1 MLKEYLESIKDLTP
15 ESNELTH
22 RTFLQILLISLKDD
36 FNTEFKIEHEPKKDK
51 QGGQPD
57 FRVSYQGLNIG
68 YIENKRVGTD
78 LIQLLKSDQIL
89 KYLELNPNLM
99 LTDYLNFVWVGKD
112 ENNAP
117 LIKKEISVS
126 SLDELSKP
134 LKPNPQT
141 ECDLVELF
149 KSFFNYEAAPITN
162 AKDFATHLSAPT
174 KYLKDA
180 LIQYQEKAQVSSIF
194 NNFKEYLYEE
204 LSFEDFS
211 DALAQ
216 TLTYSLFL
224 AKLNHPFEKINL
236 DNVRSSIPENFAV
249 IREMADFLKKLDA
262 IKEIQWLLD
271 EILSLINHVNMDS
284 IIKDLNDDKDPYL
297 HFYETFLSAYD
308 PKLREKKGVYYTPD
322 SVVKFIINAL
332 DSLLK
337 THFKDAPL
345 GLKSA
350 LDNEN
355 IKLLDFATGT
365 GTFLLEAFRKA
376 LETRKTSDG
385 GTSTK
390 EDKYQNLLK
399 QFYGFEYL
407 IAPYAIAH
415 LNLSQAF
422 KEEFKK
428 PLKENDALQII
439 LTNTLIQPSEIA
451 ADRGLQPIFEKEL
464 KSAQEIK
471 KDEKILIITGNPPYS
486 GASSNEGL
494 FEWEVRATYGIEP
507 EFQTIEIERNVKLTD
522 KIKKLLKNIQT
533 QNEGDK
539 SVKNTN
545 KDALKNLKKLH
556 SKYKLQKEKNPK
568 WLLDDYVKFM
578 RFAQNKIES
587 LGHGLF
593 GFISNNAFLDNPTF
607 RGLRRSLL
615 ECYDELYILNL
626 HGNARKKEETP
637 QGAKDENV
645 FNIMQGVSINLFVKK
660 AQATK
665 QKILQKI
672 YYYDV
677 YGERAEK
684 YDFLAQNDLNSIE
697 WLELAPREPF
707 YLLIP
712 QKTSLLDEYEQG
724 FSVQDMF
731 QVGSTGICSQRDH
744 VVFHKDKE
752 SLLKLLK
759 DFSTLE
765 PSELRRIYNIK
776 KDGRDWRLEYAIK
789 DVKANANN
797 LEEYIVSCQYR
808 PFDFYYTYYTGK
820 SKSFIAYPR
829 GEVFKHM
836 LPPPTNPKTP
846 NQTCKNVALNI
857 ARQSK
862 MHGEWRYVMAH
873 KELVDINL
881 IASAGSMG
889 VGYNYPICQFNN
901 PNYTENFTPEF
912 RSFIDKHYNH
922 SFEPLEVLGYI
933 YALLYSPNY
942 RKRYEEF
949 LKADYPKIL
958 FTNNKDLFRV
968 LSLLGIELIGLH
980 VLNQESLNHS
990 FEKLKDAT
998 IGGSYYKEAHERNPI
1013 IKKPSYNEPEQRLYI
1028 NHSAYFRGVSE
1039 EIYNYMIGGYGVLD
1053 KYLKSHKNESC
1064 NFDHVSN
1071 IIKVIARTIE
1081 IQKTLGFL
1089 TSDLPHLKG
1098 NDSQALMQEILQ
1110 NPPPPPHL
1118 IPISPLSYRAKPKP
1132 SEILTLMP
1140 HSSAKKQAITISIA
1154 EAEVQPSLYSVLP
1167 NLALICDRGSKVS
1180 PISNVFVTNMLCDL
1194 HVNGSGSYA
1203 FLLYRLE

>member
-15 ESNELTH
+15 EKNELTH
-22 RTFLQILLISLKDD
+22 RTFLQILLKGLKDN
-36 FNTEFKIEHEPKKDK
+36 FNKEFKIEHEPNRDK

-78 LIQLLKSDQIL
+78 LRKIVESEKSDQIL

-99 LTDYLNFVWVGKD
+99 LTDYLNFMWVGKD

-117 LIKKEISVS
+117 LIKKEISIA

-141 ECDLVELF
+141 ECDLIEF
-149 KSFFNYEAAPITN
+149 FRGFFNYEAAPITN

-174 KYLKDA
+174 KYLKGA
-180 LIQYQEKAQVSSIF
+180 LIQYQKDMQVSSIF

-236 DNVRSSIPENFAV
+236 DNVRSSIPKNFAV

-262 IKEIQWLLD
+262 IKEIQWLLN
-271 EILSLINHVNMDS
+271 EILSLINHVDMDS
-284 IIKDLNDDKDPYL
+284 ILKDLNDDKDPYL

-376 LETRKTSDG
+376 LEVRKTSDG

-451 ADRGLQPIFEKEL
+451 AHRGLQPIFEKEL

-494 FEWEVRATYGIEP
+494 FEWEVKATYGIEP
-507 EFQTIEIERNVKLTD
+507 EFQTIEIEKKVKLTD
-522 KIKKLLKNIQT
+522 KIQTLLKNIQT
-533 QNEGDK
+533 QKESGSKNAPK
-539 SVKNTN
+539 SGS
-545 KDALKNLKKLH
+545 KDALKNLKQLH

-578 RFAQNKIES
+578 RFAQNKIKS

-660 AQATK
+660 TQAIK
-665 QKILQKI
+665 QKI

-677 YGERAEK
+677 YGQRAEK
-684 YDFLAQNDLNSIE
+684 YAFLAQNDLNSIE
-697 WLELAPREPF
+697 WLEIAPRGPS

-712 QKTSLLDEYEQG
+712 QKTPLLEEYEQG
-724 FSVQDMF
+724 FSVQEMF
-731 QVGSTGICSQRDH
+731 QVGGTGICSKKDH

-765 PSELRRIYNIK
+765 PSELRRKY
-776 KDGRDWRLEYAIK
+776 DIK
-789 DVKANANN
+789 DAEGWKLGKAIENVKKNQHE
-797 LEEYIVSCQYR
+797 LEKYIVSCQYR
-808 PFDFYYTYYTGK
+808 PFDYRWTYYTDK
-820 SKSFIAYPR
+820 SCGFLARPVYD
-829 GEVFKHM
+829 VFKHM
-836 LPPPTNPKTP
+836 LPPPP
-846 NQTCKNVALNI
+846 N
-857 ARQSK
+857 
-862 MHGEWRYVMAH
+862 
-873 KELVDINL
+873 
-881 IASAGSMG
+881 
-889 VGYNYPICQFNN
+889 
-901 PNYTENFTPEF
+901 
-912 RSFIDKHYNH
+912 
-922 SFEPLEVLGYI
+922 
-933 YALLYSPNY
+933 
-942 RKRYEEF
+942 
-949 LKADYPKIL
+949 
-958 FTNNKDLFRV
+958 
-968 LSLLGIELIGLH
+968 
-980 VLNQESLNHS
+980 
-990 FEKLKDAT
+990 
-998 IGGSYYKEAHERNPI
+998 
-1013 IKKPSYNEPEQRLYI
+1013 KP
-1028 NHSAYFRGVSE
+1028 
-1039 EIYNYMIGGYGVLD
+1039 
-1053 KYLKSHKNESC
+1053 
-1064 NFDHVSN
+1064 
-1071 IIKVIARTIE
+1071 
-1081 IQKTLGFL
+1081 
-1089 TSDLPHLKG
+1089 
-1098 NDSQALMQEILQ
+1098 
-1110 NPPPPPHL
+1110 
-1118 IPISPLSYRAKPKP
+1118 
-1132 SEILTLMP
+1132 
-1140 HSSAKKQAITISIA
+1140 
-1154 EAEVQPSLYSVLP
+1154 
-1167 NLALICDRGSKVS
+1167 
-1180 PISNVFVTNMLCDL
+1180 
-1194 HVNGSGSYA
+1194 
-1203 FLLYRLE
+1203 

>member
-15 ESNELTH
+15 EKNELTH
-22 RTFLQILLISLKDD
+22 RLFLHNLLDSLKDH
-36 FNTEFKIEHEPKKDK
+36 FNKEFKIEHEPKRDK

-57 FRVSYQGLNIG
+57 FRVSHQGLNIG
-68 YIENKRVGTD
+68 YIENKRVGTN
-78 LIQLLKSDQIL
+78 LSQLLKSDQVL

-99 LTDYLNFVWVGKD
+99 LTDYLNFMWVGKD
-112 ENNAP
+112 EENKP
-117 LIKKEISVS
+117 LIKREISIAS
-126 SLDELSKP
+126 FDELSKP

-141 ECDLVELF
+141 ERDLIGFF
-149 KSFFNYEAAPITN
+149 KGFFNYEAAPITN
-162 AKDFATHLSAPT
+162 AKDFATHLSTPT

-180 LIQYQEKAQVSSIF
+180 LIQYQKDMQVSSIF

-211 DALAQ
+211 DAFAQ
-216 TLTYSLFL
+216 TLTYSLFI

-236 DNVRSSIPENFAV
+236 DNVRSSIPKNFAV

-262 IKEIQWLLD
+262 IKEIQWLLN
-271 EILSLINHVNMDS
+271 EILSLINHVDMDS

-376 LETRKTSDG
+376 LEVRKTSDG

-428 PLKENDALQII
+428 PLKENDALKII
-439 LTNTLIQPSEIA
+439 LTNTLIQPSEIIA
-451 ADRGLQPIFEKEL
+451 CRGLNPIFEKEL
-464 KSAQEIK
+464 SNAQKIK
-471 KDEKILIITGNPPYS
+471 KNENILIITGNPPYS
-486 GASSNEGL
+486 GASENKGL
-494 FEWEVRATYGIEP
+494 FEWEVKATYGIEP
-507 EFQTIEIERNVKLTD
+507 EFQTIEIEKNVKLTD

-533 QNEGDK
+533 QKEGDK

-545 KDALKNLKKLH
+545 KNALKNLKQLH

-665 QKILQKI
+665 QKIH
-672 YYYDV
+672 YYDV
-677 YGERAEK
+677 YGQRAEK
-684 YDFLAQNDLNSIE
+684 YAFLAQNDLNSIE
-697 WLELAPREPF
+697 WLEIAPRAPF

-712 QKTSLLDEYEQG
+712 QKTPLLEEYEQG
-724 FSVQDMF
+724 FSVQEMF
-731 QVGSTGICSQRDH
+731 KISSVGIVTG
-744 VVFHKDKE
+744 KDRIFIANNTE
-752 SLLKLLK
+752 SLKEQVLKYCNEFNEQCVK
-759 DFSTLE
+759 D
-765 PSELRRIYNIK
+765 IH
-776 KDGRDWRLEYAIK
+776 
-789 DVKANANN
+789 
-797 LEEYIVSCQYR
+797 YR
-808 PFDFYYTYYTGK
+808 PFDIRKVYYDTKKLERARENT
-820 SKSFIAYPR
+820 
-829 GEVFKHM
+829 FKHM
-836 LPPPTNPKTP
+836 LPPPPTNPKTP
-846 NQTCKNVALNI
+846 NQTRKNVALI
-857 ARQSK
+857 TSRRFCQSQK
-862 MHGEWRYVMAH
+862 
-873 KELVDINL
+873 
-881 IASAGSMG
+881 SG
-889 VGYNYPICQFNN
+889 VGFVSNKISDLRTWTCPGMEGGDYVNPLYHN

-912 RSFIDKHYNH
+912 RSFIDKHYSH
-922 SFEPLEVLGYI
+922 HFEPLEVLGYI

-942 RKRYEEF
+942 RKRYEDF

-958 FTNNKDLFRV
+958 FTNNKDLFRA

-980 VLNQESLNHS
+980 VLNKESLNYS

-998 IGGSYYKEAHERNPI
+998 IGESYYKEEHNPI
-1013 IKKPSYNEPEQRLYI
+1013 IKKPSHNKPEQRLYI

-1039 EIYNYMIGGYGVLD
+1039 GIYHYMIGGYVVLE
-1053 KYLKSHKNESC
+1053 KYLKSHKNEPC
-1064 NFDHVSN
+1064 DFDHVSN
-1071 IIKVIARTIE
+1071 IIKVIACTIE

-1118 IPISPLSYRAKPKP
+1118 IPISPLSYRTKPKP

-1140 HSSAKKQAITISIA
+1140 HSSAKKRATTTSTA
-1154 EAEVQPSLYSVLP
+1154 EAEVQPSPYSVLP

-1180 PISNVFVTNMLCDL
+1180 PISNVFVTGMLCDL

-1203 FLLYRLE
+1203 FLLYRLGSK

>member
-1 MLKEYLESIKDLTP
+1 MLKEYLESIKDLTT
-15 ESNELTH
+15 EKNELTH
-22 RTFLQILLISLKDD
+22 RPSLHNLLNRLKDH
-36 FNTEFKIEHEPKKDK
+36 FNKEFKIEHEPKKE
-51 QGGQPD
+51 QGSQPD
-57 FRVSYQGLNIG
+57 FRVSFQGLNIG
-68 YIENKRVGTD
+68 YIENKRVGAN
-78 LIQLLKSDQIL
+78 LRELLKSDQIL

-112 ENNAP
+112 ENNEP
-117 LIKKEISVS
+117 LIKKEISVA

-141 ECDLVELF
+141 ERDLIGFF
-149 KSFFNYEAAPITN
+149 KGFFNYEAAPITN

-180 LIQYQEKAQVSSIF
+180 LITYQKDEQVSSIF
-194 NNFKEYLYEE
+194 KNFKEYLYEE

-211 DALAQ
+211 DAFAQ

-236 DNVRSSIPENFAV
+236 DNVRSSIPKNFAV

-262 IKEIQWLLD
+262 IQEIQWLLN
-271 EILSLINHVNMDS
+271 EILSLINQVDMDS
-284 IIKDLNDDKDPYL
+284 ILKDLNDDKDPYL

-385 GTSTK
+385 GISTK

-494 FEWEVRATYGIEP
+494 FEWEVKATYGIEP
-507 EFQTIEIERNVKLTD
+507 EFQTIEIEKKVKLTD

-533 QNEGDK
+533 QKEGDK

-545 KDALKNLKKLH
+545 KNALKNLKQLH
-556 SKYKLQKEKNPK
+556 SKYKLQNEKNPK

-607 RGLRRSLL
+607 RGLRCSLL

-626 HGNARKKEETP
+626 HGNARKKEKTP

-665 QKILQKI
+665 KI

-684 YDFLAQNDLNSIE
+684 YAFLAQNDLNSIE

-712 QKTSLLDEYEQG
+712 QKTPLLDEYEQG

-731 QVGSTGICSQRDH
+731 QISSVGIATG
-744 VVFHKDKE
+744 KDRIFIANNTE
-752 SLLKLLK
+752 SLKEQVLKYCNE
-759 DFSTLE
+759 FNE
-765 PSELRRIYNIK
+765 QC
-776 KDGRDWRLEYAIK
+776 IK
-789 DVKANANN
+789 D
-797 LEEYIVSCQYR
+797 IHYR
-808 PFDFYYTYYTGK
+808 PFDIRKVYYDTKKLERARENT
-820 SKSFIAYPR
+820 
-829 GEVFKHM
+829 FKHM
-836 LPPPTNPKTP
+836 LPPQQNPKTP
-846 NQTCKNVALNI
+846 NQTRKNVALI
-857 ARQSK
+857 TSRRFCQSQK
-862 MHGEWRYVMAH
+862 
-873 KELVDINL
+873 
-881 IASAGSMG
+881 SG
-889 VGYNYPICQFNN
+889 VGFVSNKISDLRTWTCPGMEGGDYVNPLYHN

-922 SFEPLEVLGYI
+922 SFEPLEILGYI

-942 RKRYEEF
+942 RKRYEDF

-980 VLNQESLNHS
+980 VLNEESLNYS

-998 IGGSYYKEAHERNPI
+998 IGESGYKEAHERNHI
-1013 IKKPSYNEPEQRLYI
+1013 ISKPSHNEQRLYI
-1028 NHSAYFRGVSE
+1028 NHSAYFSGVSQ
-1039 EIYNYMIGGYGVLD
+1039 EIYDYRIGGYCVLD
-1053 KYLKSHKNESC
+1053 KYLKNHKNEPC
-1064 NFDHVSN
+1064 DFDHVSN

-1098 NDSQALMQEILQ
+1098 NDSKALMQEILQ
-1110 NPPPPPHL
+1110 NPPPPHL
-1118 IPISPLSYRAKPKP
+1118 IPIPPLSYRAKPKP

-1140 HSSAKKQAITISIA
+1140 HSSAKKRATTISIA
-1154 EAEVQPSLYSVLP
+1154 EAGEQLSPYSVSP
-1167 NLALICDRGSKVS
+1167 NLALICDRDSKVS
-1180 PISNVFVTNMLCDL
+1180 PISNLFVTNMLCHL

-1203 FLLYRLE
+1203 FLLYRLT

>member
-1 MLKEYLESIKDLTP
+1 MLKEYLESIKDITLQ
-15 ESNELTH
+15 SNEPTH
-22 RTFLQILLISLKDD
+22 RPFLYNLLNRLKNH
-36 FNTEFKIEHEPKKDK
+36 FNKEFKIEHEPERK
-51 QGGQPD
+51 QGSQPD
-57 FRVSYQGLNIG
+57 FRISHQGLNIG
-68 YIENKRVGTD
+68 YIENKRVGTN
-78 LIQLLKSDQIL
+78 LNQLLKSDQIL

-99 LTDYLNFVWVGKD
+99 LTNYLNFVWVGKD
-112 ENNAP
+112 ENNEP
-117 LIKKEISVS
+117 LIKRKISVA
-126 SLDELSKP
+126 SLDELSKS
-134 LKPNPQT
+134 LKPKPQT
-141 ECDLVELF
+141 ERDLIEF
-149 KSFFNYEAAPITN
+149 FRGFFNHEAAPITN
-162 AKDFATHLSAPT
+162 AKDFATHLSPRT

-180 LIQYQEKAQVSSIF
+180 LITYQKDDQVSSIF
-194 NNFKEYLYEE
+194 KNFKEYLYEE

-211 DALAQ
+211 DAFAQ

-236 DNVRSSIPENFAV
+236 DNVRSSIPKNFAV
-249 IREMADFLKKLDA
+249 IREMADFLKKLDE
-262 IKEIQWLLD
+262 IKEIQWLLN
-271 EILSLINHVNMDS
+271 EILSLINHVDMDS

-337 THFKDAPL
+337 TRFKDAPL

-350 LDNEN
+350 LDNES

-365 GTFLLEAFRKA
+365 GTFLLEAFRKV

-385 GTSTK
+385 GISTK

-451 ADRGLQPIFEKEL
+451 AYRGLQPIFEKEL
-464 KSAQEIK
+464 LNAQEIK

-494 FEWEVRATYGIEP
+494 FEWEVKATYGIEP
-507 EFQTIEIERNVKLTD
+507 EFQTIEIEKNIKLTD
-522 KIKKLLKNIQT
+522 KIQTLLKNIQK
-533 QNEGDK
+533 QKESG
-539 SVKNTN
+539 SKN
-545 KDALKNLKKLH
+545 ALKELKNLH

-578 RFAQNKIES
+578 RFAQNKIKS

-626 HGNARKKEETP
+626 HGNTRKKEKTP

-672 YYYDV
+672 YYCDV

-684 YDFLAQNDLNSIE
+684 YAFLAQNDLNSIE

-712 QKTSLLDEYEQG
+712 QETPLLDEYEQG
-724 FSVQDMF
+724 FSVQEMF
-731 QVGSTGICSQRDH
+731 QISSVGIVTGRDH

-752 SLLKLLK
+752 SLLELLK

-765 PSELRRIYNIK
+765 PNELRRKYDIG
-776 KDGRDWRLEYAIK
+776 DDSRDWRLEYAIR
-789 DVKANANN
+789 DVRANADN
-797 LEEYIVSCQYR
+797 LEKYIALCQYR
-808 PFDFYYTYYTGK
+808 PFDYRWTYYTGK

-836 LPPPTNPKTP
+836 LPPPPPPTNPKTP
-846 NQTCKNVALNI
+846 NQTRKNVALI
-857 ARQSK
+857 TSRRFCQSQK
-862 MHGEWRYVMAH
+862 
-873 KELVDINL
+873 
-881 IASAGSMG
+881 SG
-889 VGYNYPICQFNN
+889 VGFVSNKISDLRTWTCPGMEGGDYVNPLYHN

-912 RSFIDKHYNH
+912 RSFIDKHYSH
-922 SFEPLEVLGYI
+922 HFEPLEVLGYI
-933 YALLYSPNY
+933 YALLYSPHY

-958 FTNNKDLFRV
+958 FTNNKDLFRA

-980 VLNQESLNHS
+980 VLNQESLNYS

-998 IGGSYYKEAHERNPI
+998 IGESCYKEERNPI
-1013 IKKPSYNEPEQRLYI
+1013 ISKKPSHNEPEKRLYI
-1028 NHSAYFRGVSE
+1028 NSSTYFRGVSQ
-1039 EIYNYMIGGYGVLD
+1039 EIHDYRIGGYCVLD
-1053 KYLKSHKNESC
+1053 KYLKSHKNEPC

-1098 NDSQALMQEILQ
+1098 NGSEALMQEILQ
-1110 NPPPPPHL
+1110 NPPPPPPFNAN
-1118 IPISPLSYRAKPKP
+1118 I
-1132 SEILTLMP
+1132 
-1140 HSSAKKQAITISIA
+1140 
-1154 EAEVQPSLYSVLP
+1154 
-1167 NLALICDRGSKVS
+1167 ALILSRQAKAIGDFDFNGAFISKEASDNNIYRRGG
-1180 PISNVFVTNMLCDL
+1180 
-1194 HVNGSGSYA
+1194 GSA
-1203 FLLYRLE
+1203 FPLFCIT

>member
-1 MLKEYLESIKDLTP
+1 MLKEYLEGIKDITP
-15 ESNELTH
+15 ESNELMH
-22 RTFLQILLISLKDD
+22 RRSLHNLLDSLKDN
-36 FNTEFKIEHEPKKDK
+36 FNKEFKIEHEPKRDK

-57 FRVSYQGLNIG
+57 FRVSYQGLNVG
-68 YIENKRVGTD
+68 YIENKKVGTD
-78 LIQLLKSDQIL
+78 LNQLLKSDQIL

-112 ENNAP
+112 ENNEP
-117 LIKKEISVS
+117 SIKREISIA
-126 SLDELSKP
+126 SLDELSKS
-134 LKPNPQT
+134 LKSEPQT
-141 ECDLVELF
+141 ERDLIELF
-149 KSFFNYEAAPITN
+149 RGFFNHEAAPITN
-162 AKDFATHLSAPT
+162 AKDFANALSAPT

-180 LIQYQEKAQVSSIF
+180 LIAYQKDDQVSSIF
-194 NNFKEYLYEE
+194 KNFKEYLYEE

-211 DALAQ
+211 DAFAQ
-216 TLTYSLFL
+216 TLTYSLFI
-224 AKLNHPFEKINL
+224 AKLNHPFEKIDLN
-236 DNVRSSIPENFAV
+236 NVRSSIPKNFAV

-262 IKEIQWLLD
+262 IKEIQWLLN
-271 EILSLINHVNMDS
+271 EILILINHVDMGS

-337 THFKDAPL
+337 THFKAPL

-350 LDNEN
+350 LDNKN

-385 GTSTK
+385 GISTK

-428 PLKENDALQII
+428 PLKENDALKII
-439 LTNTLIQPSEIA
+439 LTNTLIQPSEITA
-451 ADRGLQPIFEKEL
+451 HRGLSPIFEKEL
-464 KSAQEIK
+464 SNAQEIK
-471 KDEKILIITGNPPYS
+471 KNENILIITGNPPYS
-486 GASSNEGL
+486 GASENKGL
-494 FEWEVRATYGIEP
+494 FEWEVKATYGIEP
-507 EFQTIEIERNVKLTD
+507 EFQTIEIEKNIKLTD
-522 KIKKLLKNIQT
+522 KIQTLLKNIQT
-533 QNEGDK
+533 QKEG
-539 SVKNTN
+539 SS
-545 KDALKNLKKLH
+545 KDALKVLKSLH

-637 QGAKDENV
+637 QGATDENV

-660 AQATK
+660 AQTTK
-665 QKILQKI
+665 PKIF
-672 YYYDV
+672 YYDV

-684 YDFLAQNDLNSIE
+684 YAFLAQNDLSRIE

-707 YLLIP
+707 YSLIP
-712 QKTSLLDEYEQG
+712 QETLLLEEYEQG
-724 FSVQDMF
+724 FSVQEVF

-797 LEEYIVSCQYR
+797 LEQYIVSCQYR

-836 LPPPTNPKTP
+836 LPPPPQ
-846 NQTCKNVALNI
+846 QTLK
-857 ARQSK
+857 
-862 MHGEWRYVMAH
+862 H
-873 KELVDINL
+873 
-881 IASAGSMG
+881 
-889 VGYNYPICQFNN
+889 PI
-901 PNYTENFTPEF
+901 
-912 RSFIDKHYNH
+912 K
-922 SFEPLEVLGYI
+922 
-933 YALLYSPNY
+933 
-942 RKRYEEF
+942 
-949 LKADYPKIL
+949 
-958 FTNNKDLFRV
+958 
-968 LSLLGIELIGLH
+968 
-980 VLNQESLNHS
+980 
-990 FEKLKDAT
+990 
-998 IGGSYYKEAHERNPI
+998 
-1013 IKKPSYNEPEQRLYI
+1013 
-1028 NHSAYFRGVSE
+1028 
-1039 EIYNYMIGGYGVLD
+1039 
-1053 KYLKSHKNESC
+1053 
-1064 NFDHVSN
+1064 
-1071 IIKVIARTIE
+1071 
-1081 IQKTLGFL
+1081 
-1089 TSDLPHLKG
+1089 
-1098 NDSQALMQEILQ
+1098 
-1110 NPPPPPHL
+1110 
-1118 IPISPLSYRAKPKP
+1118 RAKM
-1132 SEILTLMP
+1132 SRSTP
-1140 HSSAKKQAITISIA
+1140 HDS
-1154 EAEVQPSLYSVLP
+1154 
-1167 NLALICDRGSKVS
+1167 
-1180 PISNVFVTNMLCDL
+1180 
-1194 HVNGSGSYA
+1194 
-1203 FLLYRLE
+1203 

>member
-1 MLKEYLESIKDLTP
+1 MLKEYLEGIKDLTL

-22 RTFLQILLISLKDD
+22 RLFLHNLLDKLKNH
-36 FNTEFKIEHEPKKDK
+36 FNKEFKIEHEPKRD
-51 QGGQPD
+51 QGSQPD
-57 FRVSYQGLNIG
+57 FRVSFQGFNIG
-68 YIENKRVGTD
+68 YIENKRAGTD
-78 LIQLLKSDQIL
+78 LRKIVESEKSDQIL

-117 LIKKEISVS
+117 LIKKEISVA
-126 SLDELSKP
+126 SLDELSKT

-141 ECDLVELF
+141 ERDLIGFF
-149 KSFFNYEAAPITN
+149 KGFFNYEAAPITN

-174 KYLKDA
+174 RYLKAA
-180 LIQYQEKAQVSSIF
+180 LITYQKDEQVSSIF
-194 NNFKEYLYEE
+194 KNFKEYLYEE

-211 DALAQ
+211 DAFAQ

-262 IKEIQWLLD
+262 IKEIQWLLN
-271 EILSLINHVNMDS
+271 EILSLINHVDMNS
-284 IIKDLNDDKDPYL
+284 ILKDLNDDKDPYL

-376 LETRKTSDG
+376 LEVRKTSDG

-428 PLKENDALQII
+428 PLKENDALKII
-439 LTNTLIQPSEIA
+439 LTNTLIQPSEIVA
-451 ADRGLQPIFEKEL
+451 HRGLQPIFEKEL

-471 KDEKILIITGNPPYS
+471 KNEKILIITGNPPYS

-494 FEWEVRATYGIEP
+494 FEWEVKATYGIEP

-522 KIKKLLKNIQT
+522 KIQTLLSSVQIQK
-533 QNEGDK
+533 QSG
-539 SVKNTN
+539 S
-545 KDALKNLKKLH
+545 KDALKALKSLH
-556 SKYKLQKEKNPK
+556 SKYKLQNEKNPK

-637 QGAKDENV
+637 QGATDENV

-672 YYYDV
+672 HYYDV

-684 YDFLAQNDLNSIE
+684 YAFLDQNDLNSIN

-707 YLLIP
+707 YSLIP
-712 QKTSLLDEYEQG
+712 QKTPLLEEYEQG
-724 FSVQDMF
+724 FSVKDMF
-731 QVGSTGICSQRDH
+731 QISSVGIVTGRDH
-744 VVFHKDKE
+744 VIFHKDKE

-765 PSELRRIYNIK
+765 PSELRRKYDIG
-776 KDGRDWRLEYAIK
+776 DDSRDWRLNNAIK
-789 DVKANANN
+789 EVKTNIKR

-808 PFDFYYTYYTGK
+808 PFDYRWTYYTGK

-836 LPPPTNPKTP
+836 LPPPP
-846 NQTCKNVALNI
+846 N
-857 ARQSK
+857 
-862 MHGEWRYVMAH
+862 
-873 KELVDINL
+873 
-881 IASAGSMG
+881 
-889 VGYNYPICQFNN
+889 
-901 PNYTENFTPEF
+901 
-912 RSFIDKHYNH
+912 
-922 SFEPLEVLGYI
+922 
-933 YALLYSPNY
+933 
-942 RKRYEEF
+942 
-949 LKADYPKIL
+949 
-958 FTNNKDLFRV
+958 
-968 LSLLGIELIGLH
+968 
-980 VLNQESLNHS
+980 
-990 FEKLKDAT
+990 
-998 IGGSYYKEAHERNPI
+998 
-1013 IKKPSYNEPEQRLYI
+1013 KP
-1028 NHSAYFRGVSE
+1028 
-1039 EIYNYMIGGYGVLD
+1039 
-1053 KYLKSHKNESC
+1053 
-1064 NFDHVSN
+1064 
-1071 IIKVIARTIE
+1071 
-1081 IQKTLGFL
+1081 
-1089 TSDLPHLKG
+1089 
-1098 NDSQALMQEILQ
+1098 
-1110 NPPPPPHL
+1110 
-1118 IPISPLSYRAKPKP
+1118 
-1132 SEILTLMP
+1132 
-1140 HSSAKKQAITISIA
+1140 
-1154 EAEVQPSLYSVLP
+1154 
-1167 NLALICDRGSKVS
+1167 
-1180 PISNVFVTNMLCDL
+1180 
-1194 HVNGSGSYA
+1194 
-1203 FLLYRLE
+1203 

>member
-15 ESNELTH
+15 EKNELTY
-22 RTFLQILLISLKDD
+22 RLFLHNLLDKLKNH
-36 FNTEFKIEHEPKKDK
+36 FNKGFEIEHEPERK
-51 QGGQPD
+51 QGSQPD
-57 FRVSYQGLNIG
+57 FRVSFQGLNIG
-68 YIENKRVGTD
+68 YIENKRAGTN
-78 LIQLLKSDQIL
+78 LSQLLKSDQIL

-117 LIKKEISVS
+117 LIKKEISVA

-141 ECDLVELF
+141 ERDLIEF
-149 KSFFNYEAAPITN
+149 FRGFFNYEAAPITN

-180 LIQYQEKAQVSSIF
+180 LITYQQEDQVSSIF
-194 NNFKEYLYEE
+194 KNFKEYLYEE

-211 DALAQ
+211 DAFAQ

-236 DNVRSSIPENFAV
+236 DNVRSSIPKNFAV
-249 IREMADFLKKLDA
+249 IREMADFLKKLDE
-262 IKEIQWLLD
+262 IKEIQWLLN
-271 EILSLINHVNMDS
+271 EILSLINHVDMDS

-308 PKLREKKGVYYTPD
+308 PKLRESKGVYYTPD

-376 LETRKTSDG
+376 LEIRKTSDG
-385 GTSTK
+385 GISTK

-439 LTNTLIQPSEIA
+439 LTNTLIQPSEIVA
-451 ADRGLQPIFEKEL
+451 HRGLQPIFEKEL
-464 KSAQEIK
+464 KSAQKIK

-494 FEWEVRATYGIEP
+494 FEWEVKATYGIEP
-507 EFQTIEIERNVKLTD
+507 EFQTIEVEKNVKLTD
-522 KIKKLLKNIQT
+522 KIQTLLRNIQT
-533 QNEGDK
+533 QKQGD
-539 SVKNTN
+539 S
-545 KDALKNLKKLH
+545 KDALKNLKNLH

-626 HGNARKKEETP
+626 HGNARKKEKTP

-665 QKILQKI
+665 QKIF
-672 YYYDV
+672 YYDV

-684 YDFLAQNDLNSIE
+684 YAFLAQNDLDSIE

-707 YLLIP
+707 YLLLP
-712 QKTSLLDEYEQG
+712 LKTLLLEEYEQG
-724 FSVQDMF
+724 FSVQEMF
-731 QVGSTGICSQRDH
+731 QVGGTGICSKRDH
-744 VVFHKDKE
+744 VVFHKDKK

-765 PSELRRIYNIK
+765 PSELRRKYNIEDTEGWKLGRAIENVK
-776 KDGRDWRLEYAIK
+776 KNQHELEK
-789 DVKANANN
+789 
-797 LEEYIVSCQYR
+797 YIVLCQYR
-808 PFDFYYTYYTGK
+808 PFDYRWTYYTDK
-820 SKSFIAYPR
+820 SCGFLARPVYD
-829 GEVFKHM
+829 VFKHM
-836 LPPPTNPKTP
+836 LPPPP
-846 NQTCKNVALNI
+846 N
-857 ARQSK
+857 
-862 MHGEWRYVMAH
+862 
-873 KELVDINL
+873 
-881 IASAGSMG
+881 
-889 VGYNYPICQFNN
+889 
-901 PNYTENFTPEF
+901 
-912 RSFIDKHYNH
+912 
-922 SFEPLEVLGYI
+922 
-933 YALLYSPNY
+933 
-942 RKRYEEF
+942 
-949 LKADYPKIL
+949 
-958 FTNNKDLFRV
+958 
-968 LSLLGIELIGLH
+968 
-980 VLNQESLNHS
+980 
-990 FEKLKDAT
+990 
-998 IGGSYYKEAHERNPI
+998 
-1013 IKKPSYNEPEQRLYI
+1013 KP
-1028 NHSAYFRGVSE
+1028 
-1039 EIYNYMIGGYGVLD
+1039 
-1053 KYLKSHKNESC
+1053 
-1064 NFDHVSN
+1064 
-1071 IIKVIARTIE
+1071 
-1081 IQKTLGFL
+1081 
-1089 TSDLPHLKG
+1089 
-1098 NDSQALMQEILQ
+1098 
-1110 NPPPPPHL
+1110 
-1118 IPISPLSYRAKPKP
+1118 
-1132 SEILTLMP
+1132 
-1140 HSSAKKQAITISIA
+1140 
-1154 EAEVQPSLYSVLP
+1154 
-1167 NLALICDRGSKVS
+1167 
-1180 PISNVFVTNMLCDL
+1180 
-1194 HVNGSGSYA
+1194 
-1203 FLLYRLE
+1203 

>member
-15 ESNELTH
+15 EKNELAH
-22 RTFLQILLISLKDD
+22 RSSLQNLLNRLKDH
-36 FNTEFKIEHEPKKDK
+36 FNKEFKIEHEPKKE
-51 QGGQPD
+51 QGSQPD
-57 FRVSYQGLNIG
+57 FRVSFQGLNIG
-68 YIENKRVGTD
+68 YIENKRAGVN
-78 LIQLLKSDQIL
+78 LNQLLKSDQIR

-99 LTDYLNFVWVGKD
+99 LTDYLNFMWVGKD

-117 LIKKEISVS
+117 LVKKEISVAS
-126 SLDELSKP
+126 PDELSKP
-134 LKPNPQT
+134 LKPKPQT
-141 ECDLVELF
+141 ERDLIELF
-149 KSFFNYEAAPITN
+149 KSFFNHEAAPITN
-162 AKDFATHLSAPT
+162 AKDFATHLSPRT
-174 KYLKDA
+174 RYLKDA
-180 LIQYQEKAQVSSIF
+180 LIKYQEKTQVSSIF

-249 IREMADFLKKLDA
+249 IREMADFLKKLDG
-262 IKEIQWLLD
+262 IKEIQWLLN
-271 EILSLINHVNMDS
+271 EILSSINHVDMDS

-308 PKLREKKGVYYTPD
+308 PKLRESKGVYYTPD

-376 LETRKTSDG
+376 LEMRKTSDG
-385 GTSTK
+385 GISTK

-428 PLKENDALQII
+428 PLKEDDALKII

-451 ADRGLQPIFEKEL
+451 AYRGLNPIFETEL
-464 KSAQEIK
+464 LNAQEIK
-471 KDEKILIITGNPPYS
+471 KDENILIITGNPPYS

-494 FEWEVRATYGIEP
+494 FEWEVKATYGIEP
-507 EFQTIEIERNVKLTD
+507 EFQTIEIEKKVKLTD
-522 KIKKLLKNIQT
+522 KIKTLLKNIQA
-533 QNEGDK
+533 QKQGDK

-545 KDALKNLKKLH
+545 KDALKNLKQLY
-556 SKYKLQKEKNPK
+556 SKYKLQDEQNPK

-607 RGLRRSLL
+607 RGLRCSLL

-626 HGNARKKEETP
+626 HGNARKKEKTP
-637 QGAKDENV
+637 QGADDENV
-645 FNIMQGVSINLFVKK
+645 FNIKQGVSINLFVKNP
-660 AQATK
+660 QTTK
-665 QKILQKI
+665 QKIH
-672 YYYDV
+672 YYDV

-684 YDFLAQNDLNSIE
+684 YAFLAQNDLNSIE
-697 WLELAPREPF
+697 WFELTPREPF
-707 YLLIP
+707 YLLLP
-712 QKTSLLDEYEQG
+712 LETRLLDEYEQG
-724 FSVQDMF
+724 FSVKDMF
-731 QVGSTGICSQRDH
+731 QVGGTGICSKRDH
-744 VVFHKDKE
+744 VVFHKTKE
-752 SLLKLLK
+752 SLLELLK

-765 PSELRRIYNIK
+765 PSELRRKYDIG
-776 KDGRDWRLEYAIK
+776 DDSRDWRLEYAIRE
-789 DVKANANN
+789 VKTNIKR
-797 LEEYIVSCQYR
+797 LEEYIVFCQYR
-808 PFDFYYTYYTGK
+808 PFDYRWTYYTPN
-820 SKSFIAYPR
+820 SRTFLAYPVYD
-829 GEVFKHM
+829 VFKHM

-846 NQTCKNVALNI
+846 NQTRKNA
-857 ARQSK
+857 
-862 MHGEWRYVMAH
+862 AH
-873 KELVDINL
+873 D
-881 IASAGSMG
+881 SAKHL
-889 VGYNYPICQFNN
+889 YQFRD

-912 RSFIDKHYNH
+912 RSFIDKRYNH
-922 SFEPLEVLGYI
+922 SFEPLEILGYI

-942 RKRYEEF
+942 RKRYEGF
-949 LKADYPKIL
+949 LKIDYPKIL
-958 FTNNKDLFRV
+958 FTNNKDLFRA

-980 VLNQESLNHS
+980 VLNQESLNYS
-990 FEKLKDAT
+990 FKKLKDAT
-998 IGGSYYKEAHERNPI
+998 IGESCYIEAHERNPI
-1013 IKKPSYNEPEQRLYI
+1013 ISQKPSHNEPEQRLYI
-1028 NHSAYFRGVSE
+1028 NHSAYFSGVSQ
-1039 EIYNYMIGGYGVLD
+1039 EIYDYRIGGYCVLD
-1053 KYLKSHKNESC
+1053 KYLKSHKNEPC
-1064 NFDHVSN
+1064 DFDHVTC
-1071 IIKVIARTIE
+1071 IIKVIACTIE

-1098 NDSQALMQEILQ
+1098 NDSEALMQEILQ
-1110 NPPPPPHL
+1110 NPPPPP
-1118 IPISPLSYRAKPKP
+1118 I
-1132 SEILTLMP
+1132 
-1140 HSSAKKQAITISIA
+1140 
-1154 EAEVQPSLYSVLP
+1154 
-1167 NLALICDRGSKVS
+1167 
-1180 PISNVFVTNMLCDL
+1180 
-1194 HVNGSGSYA
+1194 
-1203 FLLYRLE
+1203 

>member
-1 MLKEYLESIKDLTP
+1 MLKEYLEGIKNITLK
-15 ESNELTH
+15 SNEHMH
-22 RTFLQILLISLKDD
+22 RRPLENLLDSLKDH
-36 FNTEFKIEHEPKKDK
+36 FNKEFKIEHEPNRDK

-57 FRVSYQGLNIG
+57 FRISYQGLNIG
-68 YIENKRVGTD
+68 YIENKRVGTN
-78 LIQLLKSDQIL
+78 LSQLLKSDQII

-112 ENNAP
+112 EENKP
-117 LIKKEISVS
+117 LIKREISIA

-134 LKPNPQT
+134 LKPKPQT
-141 ECDLVELF
+141 ERDLIELF
-149 KSFFNYEAAPITN
+149 RGFFNHEAAPITN
-162 AKDFATHLSAPT
+162 AKDFANALSAPT

-180 LIQYQEKAQVSSIF
+180 LIAYQKDDQVSSIF
-194 NNFKEYLYEE
+194 KNFKEYLYEE

-211 DALAQ
+211 DAFAQ
-216 TLTYSLFL
+216 TLTYSLFI
-224 AKLNHPFEKINL
+224 AKLNHPFEKIDL
-236 DNVRSSIPENFAV
+236 DNVRSSIPKNFAV
-249 IREMADFLKKLDA
+249 IRKMADFLKELDA
-262 IKEIQWLLD
+262 IKEIQWLLN
-271 EILSLINHVNMDS
+271 EILSSINHVDMDS

-308 PKLREKKGVYYTPD
+308 PKLRKKKGVYYTPD
-322 SVVKFIINAL
+322 PVVRFIINAL

-350 LDNEN
+350 LDNKN

-376 LETRKTSDG
+376 LEVKKTSDG
-385 GTSTK
+385 GISTK

-439 LTNTLIQPSEIA
+439 LTNTLIQPSEIVA
-451 ADRGLQPIFEKEL
+451 YRGLSPIFEKEL
-464 KSAQEIK
+464 LNAQEIK
-471 KDEKILIITGNPPYS
+471 KNENILIITGNPPYS
-486 GASSNEGL
+486 GASENKGL
-494 FEWEVRATYGIEP
+494 FEWEVKATYGIEP
-507 EFQTIEIERNVKLTD
+507 EFQTIEIEKNVKLTD
-522 KIKKLLKNIQT
+522 KIKKLLNNIQT
-533 QNEGDK
+533 QKESG
-539 SVKNTN
+539 SKN
-545 KDALKNLKKLH
+545 ALKELKQLH

-607 RGLRRSLL
+607 SGLRRSLL

-660 AQATK
+660 AQTTK
-665 QKILQKI
+665 QKIH
-672 YYYDV
+672 YYDV
-677 YGERAEK
+677 YGQRAEK
-684 YDFLAQNDLNSIE
+684 YAFLAQNDLSRIE

-712 QKTSLLDEYEQG
+712 QETPLLDEYEQG

-765 PSELRRIYNIK
+765 PSELRRKY
-776 KDGRDWRLEYAIK
+776 DIK
-789 DVKANANN
+789 DAEGWKLGRAIENVKKNQHE
-797 LEEYIVSCQYR
+797 LEKYIVLCQYR
-808 PFDFYYTYYTGK
+808 PFDYRWTYYTDK
-820 SKSFIAYPR
+820 SCGFLDRPVYD
-829 GEVFKHM
+829 VFKHM
-836 LPPPTNPKTP
+836 LPPPPTNPKTP
-846 NQTCKNVALNI
+846 NQTRKNVALNTP
-857 ARQSK
+857 RQLKNNDKSWTQCFISS
-862 MHGEWRYVMAH
+862 H
-873 KELVDINL
+873 INDQGL
-881 IASAGSMG
+881 SSGGNGAG
-889 VGYNYPICQFNN
+889 VNYPLYHFKH

-958 FTNNKDLFRV
+958 FTNNKDLFRA

-980 VLNQESLNHS
+980 VLNKESLNHS

-998 IGGSYYKEAHERNPI
+998 IGESCYKEAHDCI
-1013 IKKPSYNEPEQRLYI
+1013 IKKPLHNEPEQRLYI

-1039 EIYNYMIGGYGVLD
+1039 EIYHYMIGGYGVLD
-1053 KYLKSHKNESC
+1053 KYLKSHKNEPCDSGH
-1064 NFDHVSN
+1064 FDHVSN

-1098 NDSQALMQEILQ
+1098 NDSKALMQEILQ
-1110 NPPPPPHL
+1110 NPPPPP
-1118 IPISPLSYRAKPKP
+1118 PI
-1132 SEILTLMP
+1132 
-1140 HSSAKKQAITISIA
+1140 
-1154 EAEVQPSLYSVLP
+1154 
-1167 NLALICDRGSKVS
+1167 
-1180 PISNVFVTNMLCDL
+1180 
-1194 HVNGSGSYA
+1194 
-1203 FLLYRLE
+1203 

>member
-1 MLKEYLESIKDLTP
+1 MLKEYLESIKDLTT
-15 ESNELTH
+15 EKNELRH
-22 RTFLQILLISLKDD
+22 RPSLHNLLSRLKDH
-36 FNTEFKIEHEPKKDK
+36 FNKEFKIEHEPRRE
-51 QGGQPD
+51 QGSQPD
-57 FRVSYQGLNIG
+57 FRVSFQGLNIG
-68 YIENKRVGTD
+68 YIENKRAGED
-78 LIQLLKSDQIL
+78 LSQLLKSDQIR

-99 LTDYLNFVWVGKD
+99 LTDYLNFMWVGKD

-117 LIKKEISVS
+117 LIKKEISVA

-134 LKPNPQT
+134 LKPKPQT
-141 ECDLVELF
+141 EHDLIELF
-149 KSFFNYEAAPITN
+149 KSFFNHEAAPITN
-162 AKDFATHLSAPT
+162 AKDFATHLSPRT
-174 KYLKDA
+174 RYLKDA
-180 LIQYQEKAQVSSIF
+180 LIKYQEKTQVSSIF
-194 NNFKEYLYEE
+194 KNFKEYLYEE

-249 IREMADFLKKLDA
+249 IREMADFLKKLDG
-262 IKEIQWLLD
+262 IKEIQWLLN
-271 EILSLINHVNMDS
+271 EILSSINHVDMDS
-284 IIKDLNDDKDPYL
+284 ILKDLNDDKDPYL

-308 PKLREKKGVYYTPD
+308 PKLRESKGVYYTPD

-365 GTFLLEAFRKA
+365 GTFLLEAFRKV
-376 LETRKTSDG
+376 LEMRKTSDG
-385 GTSTK
+385 GISTK

-399 QFYGFEYL
+399 QFYGFKYL

-428 PLKENDALQII
+428 PLKENDALKII

-451 ADRGLQPIFEKEL
+451 AYRGLNPIFETEL
-464 KSAQEIK
+464 LNAQEIK
-471 KDEKILIITGNPPYS
+471 KDENILIVTGNPPYS

-494 FEWEVRATYGIEP
+494 FEWEVKATYGIEP
-507 EFQTIEIERNVKLTD
+507 ECQTIEIEKKVKLAD
-522 KIKKLLKNIQT
+522 KIKTLLSSVQIQK
-533 QNEGDK
+533 QSG
-539 SVKNTN
+539 N
-545 KDALKNLKKLH
+545 KDALKNLKQIY
-556 SKYKLQKEKNPK
+556 SKYKLQNEKNPK

-626 HGNARKKEETP
+626 HGNARKKEKTP
-637 QGAKDENV
+637 QGADDENV
-645 FNIMQGVSINLFVKK
+645 FNIKQGVSINLFVKK
-660 AQATK
+660 QQTTK
-665 QKILQKI
+665 QKIH
-672 YYYDV
+672 YYDV

-684 YDFLAQNDLNSIE
+684 YAFLAQNDLNSIE
-697 WLELAPREPF
+697 WLELTPREPF
-707 YLLIP
+707 YLLLP
-712 QKTSLLDEYEQG
+712 LEMRLLDEYEQG
-724 FSVQDMF
+724 FSVKDMF
-731 QVGSTGICSQRDH
+731 QTSSVGIVTGRDH
-744 VVFHKDKE
+744 VVFHKKKE

-765 PSELRRIYNIK
+765 PSELRRKYDIG
-776 KDGRDWRLEYAIK
+776 DDSRDWRLEYAIK
-789 DVKANANN
+789 DVKTNADN
-797 LEEYIVSCQYR
+797 LEKYIVLCQYR
-808 PFDFYYTYYTGK
+808 PFDYRWTYYTGK

-836 LPPPTNPKTP
+836 LPPPPPTNPKTP
-846 NQTCKNVALNI
+846 NQTRKNVALI
-857 ARQSK
+857 TSRRFCQSQK
-862 MHGEWRYVMAH
+862 
-873 KELVDINL
+873 
-881 IASAGSMG
+881 SG
-889 VGYNYPICQFNN
+889 VGFVSNKISDLRTWTCPGMEGGDYVNPLYHN

-958 FTNNKDLFRV
+958 FTKNKDLFKA

-980 VLNQESLNHS
+980 VLNQESLNYS

-998 IGGSYYKEAHERNPI
+998 IGESCYIEVHDRNPI
-1013 IKKPSYNEPEQRLYI
+1013 IKKPSHNEQRLYI
-1028 NHSAYFRGVSE
+1028 NHSAYFSGVSQ
-1039 EIYNYMIGGYGVLD
+1039 EIYDYRIGGYCVLD
-1053 KYLKSHKNESC
+1053 KYLKSHKNEPC
-1064 NFDHVSN
+1064 DFDHVTN

-1098 NDSQALMQEILQ
+1098 NDSKALMQEILQ
-1110 NPPPPPHL
+1110 NPPPPP
-1118 IPISPLSYRAKPKP
+1118 I
-1132 SEILTLMP
+1132 
-1140 HSSAKKQAITISIA
+1140 
-1154 EAEVQPSLYSVLP
+1154 
-1167 NLALICDRGSKVS
+1167 
-1180 PISNVFVTNMLCDL
+1180 
-1194 HVNGSGSYA
+1194 
-1203 FLLYRLE
+1203 

>member
-1 MLKEYLESIKDLTP
+1 M
-15 ESNELTH
+15 
-22 RTFLQILLISLKDD
+22 LISLKDH
-36 FNTEFKIEHEPKKDK
+36 FNKEFKIEHEPKRER
-51 QGGQPD
+51 GSQPD
-57 FRVSYQGLNIG
+57 FRISYQGLNIG

-78 LIQLLKSDQIL
+78 LSQLLKSDQIL

-112 ENNAP
+112 ENNEP
-117 LIKKEISVS
+117 SIKRGISIA

-141 ECDLVELF
+141 ERDLIELF
-149 KSFFNYEAAPITN
+149 KSFFNHEAAPITN
-162 AKDFATHLSAPT
+162 AKDFATHLSTPT

-180 LIQYQEKAQVSSIF
+180 LIQYQKDTQVSSIF
-194 NNFKEYLYEE
+194 KNFKEYLYEE

-211 DALAQ
+211 DAFAQ
-216 TLTYSLFL
+216 TLTYSLFI

-236 DNVRSSIPENFAV
+236 DNVRSSIPKNFAV
-249 IREMADFLKKLDA
+249 IREMADFLKKLDE
-262 IKEIQWLLD
+262 IKEIQWLLN
-271 EILSLINHVNMDS
+271 EILSSINHVDMDS

-308 PKLREKKGVYYTPD
+308 PKLRESKGVYYTPD

-385 GTSTK
+385 GISTK

-428 PLKENDALQII
+428 PLKENDALKII
-439 LTNTLIQPSEIA
+439 LTNTLIQPSEIVA
-451 ADRGLQPIFEKEL
+451 YRGLNPIFEKEL

-471 KDEKILIITGNPPYS
+471 KDENILIITGNPPYS

-494 FEWEVRATYGIEP
+494 FEWEVKATYGIEP
-507 EFQTIEIERNVKLTD
+507 ESQTIEIEKNVKLTD
-522 KIKKLLKNIQT
+522 KIQTLLKNVQK
-533 QNEGDK
+533 QKE
-539 SVKNTN
+539 SSS
-545 KDALKNLKKLH
+545 KDALKALKNLH

-626 HGNARKKEETP
+626 HGNARKKEETQ
-637 QGAKDENV
+637 QGTKDENV

-665 QKILQKI
+665 QKI

-684 YDFLAQNDLNSIE
+684 YAFLAQNDLNSIE

-712 QKTSLLDEYEQG
+712 QKTPLLEEYEQG

-731 QVGSTGICSQRDH
+731 QVGGTGICSKRDH

-759 DFSTLE
+759 NFSTLE
-765 PSELRRIYNIK
+765 PSELRRVYNIK

-820 SKSFIAYPR
+820 SKSFTAYPR

-836 LPPPTNPKTP
+836 LPPPP
-846 NQTCKNVALNI
+846 N
-857 ARQSK
+857 
-862 MHGEWRYVMAH
+862 
-873 KELVDINL
+873 
-881 IASAGSMG
+881 
-889 VGYNYPICQFNN
+889 
-901 PNYTENFTPEF
+901 
-912 RSFIDKHYNH
+912 
-922 SFEPLEVLGYI
+922 
-933 YALLYSPNY
+933 
-942 RKRYEEF
+942 
-949 LKADYPKIL
+949 
-958 FTNNKDLFRV
+958 
-968 LSLLGIELIGLH
+968 
-980 VLNQESLNHS
+980 
-990 FEKLKDAT
+990 
-998 IGGSYYKEAHERNPI
+998 
-1013 IKKPSYNEPEQRLYI
+1013 KP
-1028 NHSAYFRGVSE
+1028 
-1039 EIYNYMIGGYGVLD
+1039 
-1053 KYLKSHKNESC
+1053 
-1064 NFDHVSN
+1064 
-1071 IIKVIARTIE
+1071 
-1081 IQKTLGFL
+1081 
-1089 TSDLPHLKG
+1089 
-1098 NDSQALMQEILQ
+1098 
-1110 NPPPPPHL
+1110 
-1118 IPISPLSYRAKPKP
+1118 
-1132 SEILTLMP
+1132 
-1140 HSSAKKQAITISIA
+1140 
-1154 EAEVQPSLYSVLP
+1154 
-1167 NLALICDRGSKVS
+1167 
-1180 PISNVFVTNMLCDL
+1180 
-1194 HVNGSGSYA
+1194 
-1203 FLLYRLE
+1203 

>member
-1 MLKEYLESIKDLTP
+1 MLKEYLEGIKDLTP
-15 ESNELTH
+15 KSNELTH
-22 RTFLQILLISLKDD
+22 RLFLHNLLDKLKNH
-36 FNTEFKIEHEPKKDK
+36 FNKEFKIEHEPKRD
-51 QGGQPD
+51 QGSQPD
-57 FRVSYQGLNIG
+57 FRVSFQGLNIG
-68 YIENKRVGTD
+68 YIENKRVGEN
-78 LIQLLKSDQIL
+78 LSQLLKSDQIL

-99 LTDYLNFVWVGKD
+99 LTDYLNFMWVGKD

-117 LIKKEISVS
+117 LIKKEISIA

-141 ECDLVELF
+141 ERDLIELF
-149 KSFFNYEAAPITN
+149 KSFFNHEAAPIAN
-162 AKDFATHLSAPT
+162 AKDFATHLSPRT

-180 LIQYQEKAQVSSIF
+180 LIKYQEKAQVSGIF
-194 NNFKEYLYEE
+194 KNFKEYLYEE

-211 DALAQ
+211 DAFAQ

-236 DNVRSSIPENFAV
+236 DNVRSSIPKNFAV

-262 IKEIQWLLD
+262 IKEIQWLLN
-271 EILSLINHVNMDS
+271 EILSLINHVDTDS
-284 IIKDLNDDKDPYL
+284 ILKDLNDDKDPYL

-308 PKLREKKGVYYTPD
+308 PKLRESKGVYYTPD

-385 GTSTK
+385 GISTK

-422 KEEFKK
+422 KDEFKK
-428 PLKENDALQII
+428 PLKENDALKII
-439 LTNTLIQPSEIA
+439 LTNTLIQPSEIVA
-451 ADRGLQPIFEKEL
+451 YRGLSPIFEKEL
-464 KSAQEIK
+464 LNAQEIK
-471 KDEKILIITGNPPYS
+471 KNENILIITGNPPYS

-494 FEWEVRATYGIEP
+494 FEWEVKATYGIEP
-507 EFQTIEIERNVKLTD
+507 EFQTIETKKNVKLTD
-522 KIKKLLKNIQT
+522 EIQTLLENIQT
-533 QNEGDK
+533 QKESGSK
-539 SVKNTN
+539 K
-545 KDALKNLKKLH
+545 ALKELKQLH

-568 WLLDDYVKFM
+568 WLLDDYMKFM

-626 HGNARKKEETP
+626 HGNARKKEKTP
-637 QGAKDENV
+637 QGTKDENV
-645 FNIMQGVSINLFVKK
+645 FNIMQGVSINLFVKNP
-660 AQATK
+660 QVVK
-665 QKILQKI
+665 QKIH
-672 YYYDV
+672 YYDV

-684 YDFLAQNDLNSIE
+684 YAFLAQNDLNSIE
-697 WLELAPREPF
+697 WHEIAPKAPF
-707 YLLIP
+707 YLLLP
-712 QKTSLLDEYEQG
+712 LKTPLLEEYEQG
-724 FSVQDMF
+724 FSVQEMF
-731 QVGSTGICSQRDH
+731 QVGGTGICSQRDH

-765 PSELRRIYNIK
+765 PSELRRKYNIN

-836 LPPPTNPKTP
+836 LPPHPPQ
-846 NQTCKNVALNI
+846 QTLK
-857 ARQSK
+857 
-862 MHGEWRYVMAH
+862 H
-873 KELVDINL
+873 
-881 IASAGSMG
+881 
-889 VGYNYPICQFNN
+889 PI
-901 PNYTENFTPEF
+901 
-912 RSFIDKHYNH
+912 K
-922 SFEPLEVLGYI
+922 
-933 YALLYSPNY
+933 
-942 RKRYEEF
+942 
-949 LKADYPKIL
+949 
-958 FTNNKDLFRV
+958 
-968 LSLLGIELIGLH
+968 
-980 VLNQESLNHS
+980 
-990 FEKLKDAT
+990 
-998 IGGSYYKEAHERNPI
+998 
-1013 IKKPSYNEPEQRLYI
+1013 
-1028 NHSAYFRGVSE
+1028 
-1039 EIYNYMIGGYGVLD
+1039 
-1053 KYLKSHKNESC
+1053 
-1064 NFDHVSN
+1064 
-1071 IIKVIARTIE
+1071 
-1081 IQKTLGFL
+1081 
-1089 TSDLPHLKG
+1089 
-1098 NDSQALMQEILQ
+1098 
-1110 NPPPPPHL
+1110 
-1118 IPISPLSYRAKPKP
+1118 RAKM
-1132 SEILTLMP
+1132 S
-1140 HSSAKKQAITISIA
+1140 
-1154 EAEVQPSLYSVLP
+1154 
-1167 NLALICDRGSKVS
+1167 R
-1180 PISNVFVTNMLCDL
+1180 
-1194 HVNGSGSYA
+1194 
-1203 FLLYRLE
+1203 

>member
-1 MLKEYLESIKDLTP
+1 MLKEYLESIKGITDKK
-15 ESNELTH
+15 NELEH
-22 RTFLQILLISLKDD
+22 RPSLYNLLNGLKDH
-36 FNTEFKIEHEPKKDK
+36 FNKEYKIEHEPERE
-51 QGGQPD
+51 QGSQPD
-57 FRVSYQGLNIG
+57 FRVSLQGLSIG
-68 YIENKRVGTD
+68 YIENKKVGTN
-78 LIQLLKSDQIL
+78 LREQLEKPQIL

-99 LTDYLNFVWVGKD
+99 LTDYLNFMWVGKD

-117 LIKKEISVS
+117 FIKKEISIA
-126 SLDELSKP
+126 SLDELSKL

-141 ECDLVELF
+141 ENDLIELF
-149 KSFFNYEAAPITN
+149 KSFFNHEATPIAN
-162 AKDFATHLSAPT
+162 AKDFATHLSPRT

-180 LIQYQEKAQVSSIF
+180 LIQNQEKTQVSSIF
-194 NNFKEYLYEE
+194 NNFKAYLYEE

-224 AKLNHPFEKINL
+224 AKLNHPFEKIDLN
-236 DNVRSSIPENFAV
+236 NVRSFIPKNFAV
-249 IREMADFLKKLDA
+249 IREMADFLKKLDE
-262 IKEIQWLLD
+262 IQDIQWLLN
-271 EILSLINHVNMDS
+271 EILSLINHVDMGS
-284 IIKDLNDDKDPYL
+284 ILKDLNDDKDPYL

-308 PKLREKKGVYYTPD
+308 PKLRESKGVYYTPD
-322 SVVKFIINAL
+322 SVVEFIINAL

-345 GLKSA
+345 GLKST

-385 GTSTK
+385 GISTK

-494 FEWEVRATYGIEP
+494 FEWEVKATYGIEP
-507 EFQTIEIERNVKLTD
+507 EFQIIEIERNVKLTD
-522 KIKKLLKNIQT
+522 KIKTLLNSVQIQKQSGSKNALKELKN
-533 QNEGDK
+533 
-539 SVKNTN
+539 
-545 KDALKNLKKLH
+545 LH

-626 HGNARKKEETP
+626 HGNARKKEKTP

-660 AQATK
+660 AQITK
-665 QKILQKI
+665 QKIH
-672 YYYDV
+672 YYDI

-684 YDFLAQNDLNSIE
+684 YAFLAQNDLNSIE

-712 QKTSLLDEYEQG
+712 QKTPLLDEYEQG

-731 QVGSTGICSQRDH
+731 QVGGTGICSKKDH
-744 VVFHKDKE
+744 VVFHKTKE

-765 PSELRRIYNIK
+765 PSELRRKYDIGDAQGWKLGWAIENVK
-776 KDGRDWRLEYAIK
+776 KNQHELEK
-789 DVKANANN
+789 
-797 LEEYIVSCQYR
+797 YIVLCQYR
-808 PFDFYYTYYTGK
+808 PFDYRWTYYTDK
-820 SKSFIAYPR
+820 SCGFLARPVYN
-829 GEVFKHM
+829 VFKHM
-836 LPPPTNPKTP
+836 LPPPQ
-846 NQTCKNVALNI
+846 QT
-857 ARQSK
+857 
-862 MHGEWRYVMAH
+862 
-873 KELVDINL
+873 
-881 IASAGSMG
+881 
-889 VGYNYPICQFNN
+889 
-901 PNYTENFTPEF
+901 
-912 RSFIDKHYNH
+912 
-922 SFEPLEVLGYI
+922 
-933 YALLYSPNY
+933 
-942 RKRYEEF
+942 
-949 LKADYPKIL
+949 LKP
-958 FTNNKDLFRV
+958 R
-968 LSLLGIELIGLH
+968 
-980 VLNQESLNHS
+980 
-990 FEKLKDAT
+990 
-998 IGGSYYKEAHERNPI
+998 
-1013 IKKPSYNEPEQRLYI
+1013 IK
-1028 NHSAYFRGVSE
+1028 
-1039 EIYNYMIGGYGVLD
+1039 
-1053 KYLKSHKNESC
+1053 
-1064 NFDHVSN
+1064 
-1071 IIKVIARTIE
+1071 
-1081 IQKTLGFL
+1081 
-1089 TSDLPHLKG
+1089 
-1098 NDSQALMQEILQ
+1098 
-1110 NPPPPPHL
+1110 
-1118 IPISPLSYRAKPKP
+1118 RAK
-1132 SEILTLMP
+1132 MP
-1140 HSSAKKQAITISIA
+1140 
-1154 EAEVQPSLYSVLP
+1154 
-1167 NLALICDRGSKVS
+1167 R
-1180 PISNVFVTNMLCDL
+1180 
-1194 HVNGSGSYA
+1194 
-1203 FLLYRLE
+1203 

>member
-1 MLKEYLESIKDLTP
+1 MLKEYLESIRDLTP
-15 ESNELTH
+15 EKNELTH
-22 RTFLQILLISLKDD
+22 RPSLYNLLDGLKDH
-36 FNTEFKIEHEPKKDK
+36 FNKEFKIEHEPKRD
-51 QGGQPD
+51 QGSQPD
-57 FRVSYQGLNIG
+57 FRISFQGLNIG
-68 YIENKRVGTD
+68 YIENKRVGTN
-78 LIQLLKSDQIL
+78 LSQLLKSDQIL

-99 LTDYLNFVWVGKD
+99 LTDYLNFMWVGKD

-117 LIKKEISVS
+117 LIKKEISVA

-134 LKPNPQT
+134 LKPKPQT
-141 ECDLVELF
+141 ERDLIGFF
-149 KSFFNYEAAPITN
+149 KGFFNYEAAPITN

-180 LIQYQEKAQVSSIF
+180 LIKYQEKTQVSSIF

-236 DNVRSSIPENFAV
+236 DNVRSSIPKNFAV
-249 IREMADFLKKLDA
+249 IREMADFLKKLDE
-262 IKEIQWLLD
+262 IEEIQWLLN
-271 EILSLINHVNMDS
+271 EILSLINHVDMDS

-308 PKLREKKGVYYTPD
+308 PKLRESKGVYYTPD

-422 KEEFKK
+422 KQEFKK

-451 ADRGLQPIFEKEL
+451 AYRGLQPIFEKEL
-464 KSAQEIK
+464 KSAQDIK
-471 KDEKILIITGNPPYS
+471 QDEKILIITGNPPYS

-494 FEWEVRATYGIEP
+494 FEWEVKATYGIEP
-507 EFQTIEIERNVKLTD
+507 EFQTIETKKKVKLADEIQT
-522 KIKKLLKNIQT
+522 LLKNIQT
-533 QNEGDK
+533 QKESGSKNAPK
-539 SVKNTN
+539 SGS
-545 KDALKNLKKLH
+545 KDALKALKSLH

-660 AQATK
+660 VQATK
-665 QKILQKI
+665 QKIC
-672 YYYDV
+672 YYDV

-684 YDFLAQNDLNSIE
+684 YAFLAQNDLNSIE
-697 WLELAPREPF
+697 WLELTPRGPS
-707 YLLIP
+707 YLLLP
-712 QKTSLLDEYEQG
+712 LKTPLLDEYEQG

-731 QVGSTGICSQRDH
+731 QISSVGIVTGRDH
-744 VVFHKDKE
+744 VVFHKKKE
-752 SLLKLLK
+752 SLLELLK

-765 PSELRRIYNIK
+765 PSELRRKYDIG
-776 KDGRDWRLEYAIK
+776 DDSRDWRLEYAIR
-789 DVKANANN
+789 DVRANTDN
-797 LEEYIVSCQYR
+797 LEKYIALCQYR

-846 NQTCKNVALNI
+846 NQTRKNVALNTP
-857 ARQSK
+857 RQLKNNDKSWTQCFISS
-862 MHGEWRYVMAH
+862 H
-873 KELVDINL
+873 INDQGL
-881 IASAGSMG
+881 SSGGNGAG
-889 VGYNYPICQFNN
+889 VNYPLYQFKH

-912 RSFIDKHYNH
+912 RSFIDKHYSH
-922 SFEPLEVLGYI
+922 HFEPLEVLGYI

-942 RKRYEEF
+942 RKRYEDF
-949 LKADYPKIL
+949 LKNDYPKIL
-958 FTNNKDLFRV
+958 FTNNKDLFRAV
-968 LSLLGIELIGLH
+968 SLLGVELIGLH
-980 VLNQESLNHS
+980 VLNQESLKYS

-998 IGGSYYKEAHERNPI
+998 IGESCYKEAHDSI
-1013 IKKPSYNEPEQRLYI
+1013 ISKKPSHKKPEQRLYI
-1028 NHSAYFRGVSE
+1028 NHSAYFSGVSQ
-1039 EIYNYMIGGYGVLD
+1039 EIYDYRIGGYGVLD

-1064 NFDHVSN
+1064 NFDHVTN

-1081 IQKTLGFL
+1081 IQKTLGIL

-1110 NPPPPPHL
+1110 NPPPP
-1118 IPISPLSYRAKPKP
+1118 I
-1132 SEILTLMP
+1132 
-1140 HSSAKKQAITISIA
+1140 
-1154 EAEVQPSLYSVLP
+1154 
-1167 NLALICDRGSKVS
+1167 
-1180 PISNVFVTNMLCDL
+1180 
-1194 HVNGSGSYA
+1194 
-1203 FLLYRLE
+1203 

>member
-15 ESNELTH
+15 EKNELTH
-22 RTFLQILLISLKDD
+22 RPSLYNLLNQLKNH
-36 FNTEFKIEHEPKKDK
+36 FNKEFKIEHEPERK
-51 QGGQPD
+51 QGSQPD
-57 FRVSYQGLNIG
+57 FRVSYQGINIG
-68 YIENKRVGTD
+68 YIENKRAGTN
-78 LIQLLKSDQIL
+78 LSQLLKSEKSDQIL

-99 LTDYLNFVWVGKD
+99 LTDYLNFMWVGKD
-112 ENNAP
+112 ENNEP
-117 LIKKEISVS
+117 LIKKEISVA

-141 ECDLVELF
+141 ERDLIELF
-149 KSFFNYEAAPITN
+149 KSFFNHEAAPITN
-162 AKDFATHLSAPT
+162 AKDFATHLSPRT

-180 LIQYQEKAQVSSIF
+180 LIKYQEKAQVSSIF

-224 AKLNHPFEKINL
+224 AKLNHPSEKINL
-236 DNVRSSIPENFAV
+236 DNVRSLIPKNFAV
-249 IREMADFLKKLDA
+249 IREMADFLKKLDE
-262 IKEIQWLLD
+262 IKEIQWLLN
-271 EILSLINHVNMDS
+271 EILSSINHVDMDS
-284 IIKDLNDDKDPYL
+284 ILKDLNDDKDPYL
-297 HFYETFLSAYD
+297 HFYETFLSTYD
-308 PKLREKKGVYYTPD
+308 PKLRESKGVYYTPD

-439 LTNTLIQPSEIA
+439 LTNTLIQPSEIIA
-451 ADRGLQPIFEKEL
+451 YRGLSPIFEKEL
-464 KSAQEIK
+464 SNAQEIK
-471 KDEKILIITGNPPYS
+471 KNENILIITGNPPYS
-486 GASSNEGL
+486 GASENKGL
-494 FEWEVRATYGIEP
+494 FEWEVKATYGIDP
-507 EFQTIEIERNVKLTD
+507 KFQTIEIEKNVKLAD
-522 KIKKLLKNIQT
+522 KIQTLLSSVQIQKQSGSKNDLKKL
-533 QNEGDK
+533 K
-539 SVKNTN
+539 S
-545 KDALKNLKKLH
+545 LH
-556 SKYKLQKEKNPK
+556 SKYKLQDEKNPK

-626 HGNARKKEETP
+626 HGNARKKEKTP

-645 FNIMQGVSINLFVKK
+645 FNIKQGVSINLFVKNP
-660 AQATK
+660 QVVK
-665 QKILQKI
+665 QKIH
-672 YYYDV
+672 YYDV
-677 YGERAEK
+677 YGQRTEK
-684 YDFLAQNDLNSIE
+684 YAFLAQNDLNSIE
-697 WLELAPREPF
+697 WLEIAPRGPF
-707 YLLIP
+707 YLLLP
-712 QKTSLLDEYEQG
+712 LETPLLDEYEQG
-724 FSVQDMF
+724 FSVQEMF
-731 QVGSTGICSQRDH
+731 QIGSTGICSQRDH

-836 LPPPTNPKTP
+836 LPPPPTNPKTP
-846 NQTCKNVALNI
+846 NQTRKNVALNTP
-857 ARQSK
+857 RQLKNNDKSWTQCFISS
-862 MHGEWRYVMAH
+862 H
-873 KELVDINL
+873 INDQGL
-881 IASAGSMG
+881 SSGGNGAG
-889 VGYNYPICQFNN
+889 VNYPLYQFKH

-942 RKRYEEF
+942 RKRYEDF
-949 LKADYPKIL
+949 LKNDYPKIL
-958 FTNNKDLFRV
+958 FTNNKDLFRA

-980 VLNQESLNHS
+980 VLNQESLNYS
-990 FEKLKDAT
+990 FGKLKDAT
-998 IGGSYYKEAHERNPI
+998 IGESCYKEEHNPI
-1013 IKKPSYNEPEQRLYI
+1013 IKKPSHNEPDQRLYI
-1028 NHSAYFRGVSE
+1028 NHSAYFRGVSQ
-1039 EIYNYMIGGYGVLD
+1039 EIYDYRIGGYGVLD
-1053 KYLKSHKNESC
+1053 KYLKSHKNEPC
-1064 NFDHVSN
+1064 DFDHVTN

-1098 NDSQALMQEILQ
+1098 NDSKALMQEILQ
-1110 NPPPPPHL
+1110 NPPPPP
-1118 IPISPLSYRAKPKP
+1118 PI
-1132 SEILTLMP
+1132 
-1140 HSSAKKQAITISIA
+1140 
-1154 EAEVQPSLYSVLP
+1154 
-1167 NLALICDRGSKVS
+1167 
-1180 PISNVFVTNMLCDL
+1180 
-1194 HVNGSGSYA
+1194 
-1203 FLLYRLE
+1203 

>member
-1 MLKEYLESIKDLTP
+1 MLKEYLESIKDLTL
-15 ESNELTH
+15 EKYELTH
-22 RTFLQILLISLKDD
+22 RSFLHNLLDKLKDH
-36 FNTEFKIEHEPKKDK
+36 FNKGFKIEHEPKRD
-51 QGGQPD
+51 QGSQPD
-57 FRVSYQGLNIG
+57 FRVSFQGLNIG
-68 YIENKRVGTD
+68 YIENKRVGTN
-78 LIQLLKSDQIL
+78 LSQLLKSDQVL

-112 ENNAP
+112 ENNEP
-117 LIKKEISVS
+117 LIKREISVA

-134 LKPNPQT
+134 IKPNPQT
-141 ECDLVELF
+141 ECDLIELF
-149 KSFFNYEAAPITN
+149 KSFFNHEAVPITN
-162 AKDFATHLSAPT
+162 AKDFATHLSPRT

-180 LIQYQEKAQVSSIF
+180 LIKYQEKVQVSSIF

-236 DNVRSSIPENFAV
+236 DNVRSSIPKNFAV
-249 IREMADFLKKLDA
+249 IREMADFLKKLDE
-262 IKEIQWLLD
+262 IEEIQWLLN
-271 EILSLINHVNMDS
+271 EILSSINHVDMDS
-284 IIKDLNDDKDPYL
+284 ILKDLNDDKDPYL

-308 PKLREKKGVYYTPD
+308 PKLRESKGVYYTPD

-365 GTFLLEAFRKA
+365 GTFLLEAFRKT

-385 GTSTK
+385 GISTK

-422 KEEFKK
+422 KQEFKK
-428 PLKENDALQII
+428 PLKENDVLQII
-439 LTNTLIQPSEIA
+439 LTNTLIQPSEIVA
-451 ADRGLQPIFEKEL
+451 YRGLNPIFEKEL
-464 KSAQEIK
+464 SNAQEIK
-471 KDEKILIITGNPPYS
+471 KNENILIITGNPPYS

-494 FEWEVRATYGIEP
+494 FEWEVKATYGIEP
-507 EFQTIEIERNVKLTD
+507 EFQTIEVEKNVKLTD
-522 KIKKLLKNIQT
+522 KIKTLLSSVQIQKQSGSKNALKELKN
-533 QNEGDK
+533 
-539 SVKNTN
+539 
-545 KDALKNLKKLH
+545 LH

-607 RGLRRSLL
+607 RGLRHSLL

-645 FNIMQGVSINLFVKK
+645 FNIKQGVSINLFVKK
-660 AQATK
+660 AQTTK
-665 QKILQKI
+665 QKIH
-672 YYYDV
+672 YYDV
-677 YGERAEK
+677 YGQRAEK
-684 YDFLAQNDLNSIE
+684 YAFLAQNDLNSIK

-712 QKTSLLDEYEQG
+712 QETLLLDEYEQG
-724 FSVQDMF
+724 FSVKDMF

-765 PSELRRIYNIK
+765 PSELRRKYNIK

-836 LPPPTNPKTP
+836 LPPPPPTNPKTS
-846 NQTCKNVALNI
+846 NQTRKNVALNI

-889 VGYNYPICQFNN
+889 VGYNYPLYQFKH

-912 RSFIDKHYNH
+912 RSFIDKHYSH
-922 SFEPLEVLGYI
+922 HFEPLEVLGYI

-958 FTNNKDLFRV
+958 FTNNKDLFRA

-980 VLNQESLNHS
+980 VLNQESLNY
-990 FEKLKDAT
+990 KL
-998 IGGSYYKEAHERNPI
+998 
-1013 IKKPSYNEPEQRLYI
+1013 
-1028 NHSAYFRGVSE
+1028 
-1039 EIYNYMIGGYGVLD
+1039 
-1053 KYLKSHKNESC
+1053 
-1064 NFDHVSN
+1064 
-1071 IIKVIARTIE
+1071 
-1081 IQKTLGFL
+1081 
-1089 TSDLPHLKG
+1089 
-1098 NDSQALMQEILQ
+1098 
-1110 NPPPPPHL
+1110 
-1118 IPISPLSYRAKPKP
+1118 
-1132 SEILTLMP
+1132 
-1140 HSSAKKQAITISIA
+1140 
-1154 EAEVQPSLYSVLP
+1154 
-1167 NLALICDRGSKVS
+1167 
-1180 PISNVFVTNMLCDL
+1180 
-1194 HVNGSGSYA
+1194 
-1203 FLLYRLE
+1203 

>member
-1 MLKEYLESIKDLTP
+1 MLKEYLESIKDLTS

-22 RTFLQILLISLKDD
+22 RPSLHNLLDSLKDN
-36 FNTEFKIEHEPKKDK
+36 FNTEFKIEHEPNRDK

-68 YIENKRVGTD
+68 YIENKRVGTN
-78 LIQLLKSDQIL
+78 LNQLLESDQIL

-112 ENNAP
+112 EENKP
-117 LIKKEISVS
+117 SIKREISIA

-141 ECDLVELF
+141 ERDLIELF
-149 KSFFNYEAAPITN
+149 KGFLKHEAAPITN
-162 AKDFATHLSAPT
+162 AKDFANALSAPT

-180 LIQYQEKAQVSSIF
+180 LIRYQEDTQVSSIKDEQVSSIF
-194 NNFKEYLYEE
+194 KNFKEYLYEE

-211 DALAQ
+211 DAFAQ
-216 TLTYSLFL
+216 TLTYSLFI

-236 DNVRSSIPENFAV
+236 DNVRSSIPKNFAV

-262 IKEIQWLLD
+262 IKEIQWLLS
-271 EILSLINHVNMDS
+271 EILNSINHVDMGS

-322 SVVKFIINAL
+322 PVVKFIINAL

-376 LETRKTSDG
+376 LEVRKTSDG

-428 PLKENDALQII
+428 PLKENDALKII
-439 LTNTLIQPSEIA
+439 LTNTLIQPSEIIA
-451 ADRGLQPIFEKEL
+451 YRGLNPIFEKEL
-464 KSAQEIK
+464 SNAQEIK
-471 KDEKILIITGNPPYS
+471 KNENILIITGNPPYS
-486 GASSNEGL
+486 GASENKGL
-494 FEWEVRATYGIEP
+494 FEWEVKATYGIEP
-507 EFQTIEIERNVKLTD
+507 EFQTIETKKNVKLADEIQT
-522 KIKKLLKNIQT
+522 LLKNIQT
-533 QNEGDK
+533 QKEG
-539 SVKNTN
+539 SS
-545 KDALKNLKKLH
+545 KDALKALKSLH

-578 RFAQNKIES
+578 RFAQNKIEL
-587 LGHGLF
+587 LGHGFF

-607 RGLRRSLL
+607 RGLRHSLL

-637 QGAKDENV
+637 QGATDENV

-660 AQATK
+660 AQTTK
-665 QKILQKI
+665 PKIF
-672 YYYDV
+672 YYDV

-684 YDFLAQNDLNSIE
+684 YAFLAQNDLDRIE

-712 QKTSLLDEYEQG
+712 QETPLLEEYEQG
-724 FSVQDMF
+724 FSVQEVF
-731 QVGSTGICSQRDH
+731 QVGGTGICSQRDH

-797 LEEYIVSCQYR
+797 LEQYIVSCQYR
-808 PFDFYYTYYTGK
+808 PFDFYYTYYTSK

-836 LPPPTNPKTP
+836 LPPP
-846 NQTCKNVALNI
+846 
-857 ARQSK
+857 
-862 MHGEWRYVMAH
+862 
-873 KELVDINL
+873 
-881 IASAGSMG
+881 
-889 VGYNYPICQFNN
+889 
-901 PNYTENFTPEF
+901 
-912 RSFIDKHYNH
+912 
-922 SFEPLEVLGYI
+922 
-933 YALLYSPNY
+933 
-942 RKRYEEF
+942 
-949 LKADYPKIL
+949 
-958 FTNNKDLFRV
+958 
-968 LSLLGIELIGLH
+968 
-980 VLNQESLNHS
+980 
-990 FEKLKDAT
+990 
-998 IGGSYYKEAHERNPI
+998 
-1013 IKKPSYNEPEQRLYI
+1013 
-1028 NHSAYFRGVSE
+1028 
-1039 EIYNYMIGGYGVLD
+1039 
-1053 KYLKSHKNESC
+1053 
-1064 NFDHVSN
+1064 
-1071 IIKVIARTIE
+1071 
-1081 IQKTLGFL
+1081 
-1089 TSDLPHLKG
+1089 
-1098 NDSQALMQEILQ
+1098 
-1110 NPPPPPHL
+1110 PP
-1118 IPISPLSYRAKPKP
+1118 
-1132 SEILTLMP
+1132 
-1140 HSSAKKQAITISIA
+1140 
-1154 EAEVQPSLYSVLP
+1154 
-1167 NLALICDRGSKVS
+1167 
-1180 PISNVFVTNMLCDL
+1180 
-1194 HVNGSGSYA
+1194 
-1203 FLLYRLE
+1203 

>member
-1 MLKEYLESIKDLTP
+1 MLKEYLEGIKDITP
-15 ESNELTH
+15 EKNELTH
-22 RTFLQILLISLKDD
+22 RTFLQILLKGLKDH
-36 FNTEFKIEHEPKKDK
+36 FNKEFKIEHEPERK
-51 QGGQPD
+51 QGSQPD
-57 FRVSYQGLNIG
+57 FRISYQGLNIG
-68 YIENKRVGTD
+68 YIENKRAGTN
-78 LIQLLKSDQIL
+78 LSQLLKSDQVL

-99 LTDYLNFVWVGKD
+99 LTDYLNFMWVGKD
-112 ENNAP
+112 ENNEP
-117 LIKKEISVS
+117 LIKREISVA

-134 LKPNPQT
+134 LKPKPQT
-141 ECDLVELF
+141 ERDLIELF

-162 AKDFATHLSAPT
+162 AKDFATHLSTPT
-174 KYLKDA
+174 RYLKDA
-180 LIQYQEKAQVSSIF
+180 LITYQQEDQVSSIF
-194 NNFKEYLYEE
+194 KNFKEYLYEE

-211 DALAQ
+211 DAFAQ

-262 IKEIQWLLD
+262 IKEIQWLLN
-271 EILSLINHVNMDS
+271 EILSLINHVDMDS
-284 IIKDLNDDKDPYL
+284 ILKGLNDDKDPYL

-385 GTSTK
+385 STSTK

-439 LTNTLIQPSEIA
+439 LTNTLIQPSEIVA
-451 ADRGLQPIFEKEL
+451 YRGLQPIFEKEL

-471 KDEKILIITGNPPYS
+471 KNENILIITGNPPYS

-494 FEWEVRATYGIEP
+494 FEWEVKATYGIEP
-507 EFQTIEIERNVKLTD
+507 EFQTIEIEKNVKLTD
-522 KIKKLLKNIQT
+522 KIQTLLSSVQIQK
-533 QNEGDK
+533 QSG
-539 SVKNTN
+539 S
-545 KDALKNLKKLH
+545 KDALKNLKNLH
-556 SKYKLQKEKNPK
+556 SKYKLQDEKNPK

-578 RFAQNKIES
+578 RFAQNKIKS

-626 HGNARKKEETP
+626 HGNARKKEKTP

-660 AQATK
+660 AQTTK
-665 QKILQKI
+665 QKIH
-672 YYYDV
+672 YHDV
-677 YGERAEK
+677 YGQRAEK
-684 YDFLAQNDLNSIE
+684 YAFLAQNDLNSIE
-697 WLELAPREPF
+697 WLEIAPRAPF

-712 QKTSLLDEYEQG
+712 QETLLLEEYEQG

-731 QVGSTGICSQRDH
+731 QISSVGIVTG
-744 VVFHKDKE
+744 KD
-752 SLLKLLK
+752 
-759 DFSTLE
+759 
-765 PSELRRIYNIK
+765 RIFI
-776 KDGRDWRLEYAIK
+776 
-789 DVKANANN
+789 ANN
-797 LEEYIVSCQYR
+797 TEGLKEQVLKYCNEFNEQCVKDIHYR
-808 PFDFYYTYYTGK
+808 PFDIRKVYYDTKKLERARENT
-820 SKSFIAYPR
+820 
-829 GEVFKHM
+829 FKHM
-836 LPPPTNPKTP
+836 LPPPPPTNPKTP
-846 NQTCKNVALNI
+846 NQTRKNVALNI

-889 VGYNYPICQFNN
+889 VGYNYPLYRFRDT
-901 PNYTENFTPEF
+901 NYTENFTPEF
-912 RSFIDKHYNH
+912 RSFIDKQLNH

-958 FTNNKDLFRV
+958 FTNNKDLFRA

-980 VLNQESLNHS
+980 VLNEESLNYS

-998 IGGSYYKEAHERNPI
+998 IGESCYKEAHDRNPI
-1013 IKKPSYNEPEQRLYI
+1013 IKKPLHNEPEQRLYI
-1028 NHSAYFRGVSE
+1028 NHSAYFRGVS
-1039 EIYNYMIGGYGVLD
+1039 
-1053 KYLKSHKNESC
+1053 
-1064 NFDHVSN
+1064 
-1071 IIKVIARTIE
+1071 
-1081 IQKTLGFL
+1081 
-1089 TSDLPHLKG
+1089 
-1098 NDSQALMQEILQ
+1098 
-1110 NPPPPPHL
+1110 
-1118 IPISPLSYRAKPKP
+1118 
-1132 SEILTLMP
+1132 
-1140 HSSAKKQAITISIA
+1140 
-1154 EAEVQPSLYSVLP
+1154 
-1167 NLALICDRGSKVS
+1167 
-1180 PISNVFVTNMLCDL
+1180 
-1194 HVNGSGSYA
+1194 
-1203 FLLYRLE
+1203 

>member
-15 ESNELTH
+15 EKNELTH
-22 RTFLQILLISLKDD
+22 RLFLHNLLDKLKNH
-36 FNTEFKIEHEPKKDK
+36 FNKEFKIEHEPERK
-51 QGGQPD
+51 QGSQPD
-57 FRVSYQGLNIG
+57 FRISYQGLNIG
-68 YIENKRVGTD
+68 YIENKRAGTN
-78 LIQLLKSDQIL
+78 LSQLLKDKQIL

-99 LTDYLNFVWVGKD
+99 LTDYLKFMWVGKD

-117 LIKKEISVS
+117 LIKKEISVA

-141 ECDLVELF
+141 ERDLIGFF
-149 KSFFNYEAAPITN
+149 KGFFNYEAAPITN

-180 LIQYQEKAQVSSIF
+180 LIKYQEKVQVSSIF

-236 DNVRSSIPENFAV
+236 DNVRSSIPKNFAV

-262 IKEIQWLLD
+262 IKEIQWLLN
-271 EILSLINHVNMDS
+271 EILSLINHVDMDS

-337 THFKDAPL
+337 TRFKDAPL

-385 GTSTK
+385 GISTK

-451 ADRGLQPIFEKEL
+451 AHRGLQPIFEKEL

-494 FEWEVRATYGIEP
+494 FEWEVKATYGIEP

-522 KIKKLLKNIQT
+522 KIQTLLKNIQT
-533 QNEGDK
+533 QKESGSKNAPK
-539 SVKNTN
+539 SGS
-545 KDALKNLKKLH
+545 KDALKALKSLH

-660 AQATK
+660 AQTTK
-665 QKILQKI
+665 QKIF
-672 YYYDV
+672 YYDV

-684 YDFLAQNDLNSIE
+684 YDFLAQNDLNSIN
-697 WLELAPREPF
+697 WLELTPREPF

-712 QKTSLLDEYEQG
+712 QETLLLEEYEQG

-731 QVGSTGICSQRDH
+731 QVGSVGIVTG
-744 VVFHKDKE
+744 KDRIFIANNTE
-752 SLLKLLK
+752 SLK
-759 DFSTLE
+759 E
-765 PSELRRIYNIK
+765 QVLRYCN
-776 KDGRDWRLEYAIK
+776 EFNEQCIK
-789 DVKANANN
+789 D
-797 LEEYIVSCQYR
+797 IHYR
-808 PFDFYYTYYTGK
+808 PFDIRKVYYDTKKLERARENT
-820 SKSFIAYPR
+820 
-829 GEVFKHM
+829 FKHM
-836 LPPPTNPKTP
+836 LPPPPP
-846 NQTCKNVALNI
+846 N
-857 ARQSK
+857 
-862 MHGEWRYVMAH
+862 
-873 KELVDINL
+873 
-881 IASAGSMG
+881 
-889 VGYNYPICQFNN
+889 
-901 PNYTENFTPEF
+901 
-912 RSFIDKHYNH
+912 
-922 SFEPLEVLGYI
+922 
-933 YALLYSPNY
+933 
-942 RKRYEEF
+942 
-949 LKADYPKIL
+949 
-958 FTNNKDLFRV
+958 
-968 LSLLGIELIGLH
+968 
-980 VLNQESLNHS
+980 
-990 FEKLKDAT
+990 
-998 IGGSYYKEAHERNPI
+998 
-1013 IKKPSYNEPEQRLYI
+1013 KP
-1028 NHSAYFRGVSE
+1028 
-1039 EIYNYMIGGYGVLD
+1039 
-1053 KYLKSHKNESC
+1053 
-1064 NFDHVSN
+1064 
-1071 IIKVIARTIE
+1071 
-1081 IQKTLGFL
+1081 
-1089 TSDLPHLKG
+1089 
-1098 NDSQALMQEILQ
+1098 
-1110 NPPPPPHL
+1110 
-1118 IPISPLSYRAKPKP
+1118 
-1132 SEILTLMP
+1132 
-1140 HSSAKKQAITISIA
+1140 
-1154 EAEVQPSLYSVLP
+1154 
-1167 NLALICDRGSKVS
+1167 
-1180 PISNVFVTNMLCDL
+1180 
-1194 HVNGSGSYA
+1194 
-1203 FLLYRLE
+1203 

>member
-1 MLKEYLESIKDLTP
+1 MLKEYLESIKDITL

-22 RTFLQILLISLKDD
+22 RPFLHNLLDKLKNH
-36 FNTEFKIEHEPKKDK
+36 FNKEFKIEHEPKKDK
-51 QGGQPD
+51 QWGQPD
-57 FRVSYQGLNIG
+57 FRISYQGLNIG
-68 YIENKRVGTD
+68 YIENKRVGTN
-78 LIQLLKSDQIL
+78 LNQLLKSDQVL

-117 LIKKEISVS
+117 LIKKEISVA

-141 ECDLVELF
+141 ERDLIGFF
-149 KSFFNYEAAPITN
+149 KGFFNHEATPITN
-162 AKDFATHLSAPT
+162 AKDFAMHLSAPT

-180 LIQYQEKAQVSSIF
+180 LITYQKDTQVSSIF

-211 DALAQ
+211 DAFAQ

-236 DNVRSSIPENFAV
+236 DNVRSSIPKNFAV
-249 IREMADFLKKLDA
+249 IREMADFLKRLDA
-262 IKEIQWLLD
+262 IKEIQWLLN
-271 EILSLINHVNMDS
+271 EILSLINHVDMDS
-284 IIKDLNDDKDPYL
+284 IIKDLNDDKEPYL

-439 LTNTLIQPSEIA
+439 LTNTLIQPSEIVA
-451 ADRGLQPIFEKEL
+451 YRGLSPIFEKEL
-464 KSAQEIK
+464 SNAQEIK
-471 KDEKILIITGNPPYS
+471 KNEKILIITGNPPYS

-494 FEWEVRATYGIEP
+494 FEWEVKATYGIEP
-507 EFQTIEIERNVKLTD
+507 EFQTIEIEKKVKLTA
-522 KIKKLLKNIQT
+522 KIQTLLNNIQKQKESGSKNALKELKN
-533 QNEGDK
+533 
-539 SVKNTN
+539 
-545 KDALKNLKKLH
+545 LH

-568 WLLDDYVKFM
+568 WILDDYVKFM

-645 FNIMQGVSINLFVKK
+645 FNIKQGVSINLFVKK
-660 AQATK
+660 APTTK
-665 QKILQKI
+665 QKIF
-672 YYYDV
+672 YYDV
-677 YGERAEK
+677 YGQRAEK
-684 YDFLAQNDLNSIE
+684 YAFLARNDLNSIN

-707 YLLIP
+707 YLLLP
-712 QKTSLLDEYEQG
+712 LETPLLDEYEQG

-731 QVGSTGICSQRDH
+731 QIGSTGICSQRDH

-765 PSELRRIYNIK
+765 PSELCRVYNIK
-776 KDGRDWRLEYAIK
+776 KDGRDWRLEYAIR

-797 LEEYIVSCQYR
+797 LEKYIVLCQYR

-829 GEVFKHM
+829 SEVFKHM
-836 LPPPTNPKTP
+836 LPPPPPTNPKTP
-846 NQTCKNVALNI
+846 NQTHKNVALI
-857 ARQSK
+857 TSRRFCQSQK
-862 MHGEWRYVMAH
+862 
-873 KELVDINL
+873 
-881 IASAGSMG
+881 SG
-889 VGYNYPICQFNN
+889 VGFVSNKISDLRTWTCPGMEGGDYVNPLYHN
-901 PNYTENFTPEF
+901 PNHTENFTPEF
-912 RSFIDKHYNH
+912 RNFIDKHYSH
-922 SFEPLEVLGYI
+922 HFEPLEVLGYI

-980 VLNQESLNHS
+980 VLNKESLNYS

-998 IGGSYYKEAHERNPI
+998 IGESYYKEAHDRNPI
-1013 IKKPSYNEPEQRLYI
+1013 ISKKPSHNEPEQRLYI
-1028 NHSAYFRGVSE
+1028 NHSAYFRGGE
-1039 EIYNYMIGGYGVLD
+1039 
-1053 KYLKSHKNESC
+1053 
-1064 NFDHVSN
+1064 
-1071 IIKVIARTIE
+1071 
-1081 IQKTLGFL
+1081 
-1089 TSDLPHLKG
+1089 
-1098 NDSQALMQEILQ
+1098 
-1110 NPPPPPHL
+1110 
-1118 IPISPLSYRAKPKP
+1118 
-1132 SEILTLMP
+1132 
-1140 HSSAKKQAITISIA
+1140 
-1154 EAEVQPSLYSVLP
+1154 
-1167 NLALICDRGSKVS
+1167 
-1180 PISNVFVTNMLCDL
+1180 
-1194 HVNGSGSYA
+1194 
-1203 FLLYRLE
+1203 

>member
-15 ESNELTH
+15 EKNELTH
-22 RTFLQILLISLKDD
+22 RLFLHNLLDKLKNH
-36 FNTEFKIEHEPKKDK
+36 FNKEFKIEHEPKRD
-51 QGGQPD
+51 QRSQPD

-78 LIQLLKSDQIL
+78 LRKIVESEKSDQIL

-99 LTDYLNFVWVGKD
+99 LTDYLNFMWVGKD

-117 LIKKEISVS
+117 LIKKEISVA

-141 ECDLVELF
+141 ERDLIGLF

-162 AKDFATHLSAPT
+162 AKDFATHLSVPT

-180 LIQYQEKAQVSSIF
+180 LITYQKDDQVSSIF
-194 NNFKEYLYEE
+194 KNFKEYLYEE

-211 DALAQ
+211 DAFAQ
-216 TLTYSLFL
+216 TLTYSLFI

-236 DNVRSSIPENFAV
+236 DNVRSSIPKNFAV

-262 IKEIQWLLD
+262 IKEIQWLLN
-271 EILSLINHVNMDS
+271 EILSLINHVDMDS
-284 IIKDLNDDKDPYL
+284 ILKDLNDDKDPYL

-308 PKLREKKGVYYTPD
+308 PKLRESKGVYYTPD

-451 ADRGLQPIFEKEL
+451 AHRGLSPIFEKEL

-471 KDEKILIITGNPPYS
+471 KNENILIITGNPPYS

-494 FEWEVRATYGIEP
+494 FEWEVKATYGIEP
-507 EFQTIEIERNVKLTD
+507 EFQTIEIEKNVKLTD
-522 KIKKLLKNIQT
+522 KIQTLLNNIQK
-533 QNEGDK
+533 QKE
-539 SVKNTN
+539 SSS
-545 KDALKNLKKLH
+545 KDALKALKNLH

-578 RFAQNKIES
+578 RFAQNKIKS

-637 QGAKDENV
+637 QGTKDENV

-660 AQATK
+660 AQTTK
-665 QKILQKI
+665 QKI

-684 YDFLAQNDLNSIE
+684 YAFLAQNDLDSIE
-697 WLELAPREPF
+697 WLELAPRAPF

-712 QKTSLLDEYEQG
+712 QETPLLEEYEQG

-731 QVGSTGICSQRDH
+731 QISSVGIVTG
-744 VVFHKDKE
+744 KDKIFIANNTE
-752 SLLKLLK
+752 SLKEQVLKYCNEFNEQCVK
-759 DFSTLE
+759 D
-765 PSELRRIYNIK
+765 IH
-776 KDGRDWRLEYAIK
+776 
-789 DVKANANN
+789 
-797 LEEYIVSCQYR
+797 YR
-808 PFDFYYTYYTGK
+808 PFDMRKVYYDTKKLERARENT
-820 SKSFIAYPR
+820 
-829 GEVFKHM
+829 FKHM

-846 NQTCKNVALNI
+846 NQTRKNVALNTP
-857 ARQSK
+857 RQLKNNDKS
-862 MHGEWRYVMAH
+862 WTQCFISSS
-873 KELVDINL
+873 INDQGL
-881 IASAGSMG
+881 SSGGNGAG
-889 VGYNYPICQFNN
+889 VNYPLYQFKH

-912 RSFIDKHYNH
+912 RSFIDKHYSH
-922 SFEPLEVLGYI
+922 HFEPLEVLGYI

-942 RKRYEEF
+942 RKRYEDF
-949 LKADYPKIL
+949 LKNDYPKIL
-958 FTNNKDLFRV
+958 FTKNKDLFRA

-980 VLNQESLNHS
+980 VLNKESLNHS

-998 IGGSYYKEAHERNPI
+998 IGESCYKEAHDRI
-1013 IKKPSYNEPEQRLYI
+1013 IKKPAYNELEQRLYI

-1053 KYLKSHKNESC
+1053 KYLKSHKNEPC
-1064 NFDHVSN
+1064 DFDHVTC

-1098 NDSQALMQEILQ
+1098 NDSKALIQEILQ
-1110 NPPPPPHL
+1110 NPPPPP
-1118 IPISPLSYRAKPKP
+1118 I
-1132 SEILTLMP
+1132 
-1140 HSSAKKQAITISIA
+1140 
-1154 EAEVQPSLYSVLP
+1154 
-1167 NLALICDRGSKVS
+1167 
-1180 PISNVFVTNMLCDL
+1180 
-1194 HVNGSGSYA
+1194 
-1203 FLLYRLE
+1203 

>member
-1 MLKEYLESIKDLTP
+1 MLKEYLEGIKDLTP

-22 RTFLQILLISLKDD
+22 RPSLYTLLKGLKDN
-36 FNTEFKIEHEPKKDK
+36 FNKEFEIEHEPKKDK
-51 QGGQPD
+51 QWGQPD
-57 FRVSYQGLNIG
+57 FRISYQGLNIG
-68 YIENKRVGTD
+68 YIENKRVGTIETN
-78 LIQLLKSDQIL
+78 LNQLLKSDQVL

-112 ENNAP
+112 EENKP
-117 LIKKEISVS
+117 SIKREISIA
-126 SLDELSKP
+126 SLEELPK
-134 LKPNPQT
+134 LKPKPQT
-141 ECDLVELF
+141 ERDLIELF
-149 KSFFNYEAAPITN
+149 RGFFNHEAAPITN
-162 AKDFATHLSAPT
+162 AKDFANALSAPT
-174 KYLKDA
+174 RYLKDA
-180 LIQYQEKAQVSSIF
+180 LIQYQKDEQVSSIF
-194 NNFKEYLYEE
+194 KNFKEYLYEE

-211 DALAQ
+211 DAFAQ
-216 TLTYSLFL
+216 TLTYSLFI
-224 AKLNHPFEKINL
+224 AKLSHPFEKIDL
-236 DNVRSSIPENFAV
+236 DNVRSSIPKNFAV
-249 IREMADFLKKLDA
+249 IREMADFLKRLDA
-262 IKEIQWLLD
+262 IKEIQWLLN
-271 EILSLINHVNMDS
+271 EILSLINHVDMDS

-428 PLKENDALQII
+428 PLKENDALKII
-439 LTNTLIQPSEIA
+439 LTNTLIQPSEIIA
-451 ADRGLQPIFEKEL
+451 YRGLSPIFEKEL
-464 KSAQEIK
+464 SNAQEIK
-471 KDEKILIITGNPPYS
+471 KNENILIITGNPPYS

-494 FEWEVRATYGIEP
+494 FEWEVKATYGIEP
-507 EFQTIEIERNVKLTD
+507 EFQTIEIEKNVKLTD
-522 KIKKLLKNIQT
+522 KIQTLLKNVQT
-533 QNEGDK
+533 QKEG
-539 SVKNTN
+539 SS
-545 KDALKNLKKLH
+545 KDALKALKSLH

-578 RFAQNKIES
+578 RFAQNKIEL

-665 QKILQKI
+665 PKIF
-672 YYYDV
+672 YYDV

-684 YDFLAQNDLNSIE
+684 YAFLAQHDLDSIE

-707 YLLIP
+707 YSLIP
-712 QKTSLLDEYEQG
+712 QKTLLLEEYEQG
-724 FSVQDMF
+724 FSVQEMF

-797 LEEYIVSCQYR
+797 LEQYIVSCQYR

-836 LPPPTNPKTP
+836 LPPPP
-846 NQTCKNVALNI
+846 
-857 ARQSK
+857 
-862 MHGEWRYVMAH
+862 H
-873 KELVDINL
+873 K
-881 IASAGSMG
+881 
-889 VGYNYPICQFNN
+889 P
-901 PNYTENFTPEF
+901 
-912 RSFIDKHYNH
+912 
-922 SFEPLEVLGYI
+922 
-933 YALLYSPNY
+933 
-942 RKRYEEF
+942 
-949 LKADYPKIL
+949 
-958 FTNNKDLFRV
+958 
-968 LSLLGIELIGLH
+968 
-980 VLNQESLNHS
+980 
-990 FEKLKDAT
+990 
-998 IGGSYYKEAHERNPI
+998 
-1013 IKKPSYNEPEQRLYI
+1013 
-1028 NHSAYFRGVSE
+1028 
-1039 EIYNYMIGGYGVLD
+1039 
-1053 KYLKSHKNESC
+1053 
-1064 NFDHVSN
+1064 
-1071 IIKVIARTIE
+1071 
-1081 IQKTLGFL
+1081 
-1089 TSDLPHLKG
+1089 
-1098 NDSQALMQEILQ
+1098 
-1110 NPPPPPHL
+1110 
-1118 IPISPLSYRAKPKP
+1118 
-1132 SEILTLMP
+1132 
-1140 HSSAKKQAITISIA
+1140 
-1154 EAEVQPSLYSVLP
+1154 
-1167 NLALICDRGSKVS
+1167 
-1180 PISNVFVTNMLCDL
+1180 
-1194 HVNGSGSYA
+1194 
-1203 FLLYRLE
+1203 

>member
-1 MLKEYLESIKDLTP
+1 MLKEYLEGIKNITP

-22 RTFLQILLISLKDD
+22 RPSLYNLLKNLKDD
-36 FNTEFKIEHEPKKDK
+36 FNKEFKIEHEPNRDK

-68 YIENKRVGTD
+68 YIENKRAGTN
-78 LIQLLKSDQIL
+78 LNRLLKSDQVL

-112 ENNAP
+112 EENKP
-117 LIKKEISVS
+117 FIKRKISVAS
-126 SLDELSKP
+126 PDELSKP
-134 LKPNPQT
+134 LKPKPQT
-141 ECDLVELF
+141 ECDLIELF
-149 KSFFNYEAAPITN
+149 KSFFNHEAAPIAN

-180 LIQYQEKAQVSSIF
+180 LITYQKDTQVSSIF
-194 NNFKEYLYEE
+194 KNFKEYLYEE

-211 DALAQ
+211 DAFAQ

-236 DNVRSSIPENFAV
+236 DNVRSSIPKNFAV

-262 IKEIQWLLD
+262 IKEIQWLLN
-271 EILSLINHVNMDS
+271 EILSLINHVDMDS
-284 IIKDLNDDKDPYL
+284 ILKDLNDDKDPYL

-376 LETRKTSDG
+376 LEARKTSDG

-451 ADRGLQPIFEKEL
+451 AHRGLQPIFEKEL

-471 KDEKILIITGNPPYS
+471 KNENILIITGNPPYS

-494 FEWEVRATYGIEP
+494 FEWEVKATYGIEP
-507 EFQTIEIERNVKLTD
+507 EFQTIETKKNVKLTD
-522 KIKKLLKNIQT
+522 EIQTLLKNIQK
-533 QNEGDK
+533 QKESG
-539 SVKNTN
+539 S
-545 KDALKNLKKLH
+545 KDALKALKSLH
-556 SKYKLQKEKNPK
+556 SKYKLQDEKNPK

-578 RFAQNKIES
+578 RFAQNKIKS

-626 HGNARKKEETP
+626 HGNVRKKEETP
-637 QGAKDENV
+637 QGTKDENV
-645 FNIMQGVSINLFVKK
+645 FNIKQGVSINLFVKK

-665 QKILQKI
+665 QKIF
-672 YYYDV
+672 YYDV
-677 YGERAEK
+677 YGGRAEK
-684 YDFLAQNDLNSIE
+684 YAFLDQNDLNSIN
-697 WLELAPREPF
+697 WLELALRVPSC
-707 YLLIP
+707 LLIP
-712 QKTSLLDEYEQG
+712 QETPLLEEYEQG

-731 QVGSTGICSQRDH
+731 QVGGTGICSKRDH

-765 PSELRRIYNIK
+765 PSELRRKYDIG
-776 KDGRDWRLEYAIK
+776 DDSRDWRLEYAIK
-789 DVKANANN
+789 EVKTNIKR
-797 LEEYIVSCQYR
+797 LEEHIVSCQYR
-808 PFDFYYTYYTGK
+808 PFDYRWTYYTPN
-820 SKSFIAYPR
+820 SRTFLAYPVYD
-829 GEVFKHM
+829 VFKHM
-836 LPPPTNPKTP
+836 LPPPPPPTNPKTP
-846 NQTCKNVALNI
+846 NQTRKNVALNTP
-857 ARQSK
+857 RQLKNNDKSWTQCFISS
-862 MHGEWRYVMAH
+862 H
-873 KELVDINL
+873 INDQGL
-881 IASAGSMG
+881 SSGGNGAG
-889 VGYNYPICQFNN
+889 VNYPLYQFKH

-942 RKRYEEF
+942 RKRYEDF

-958 FTNNKDLFRV
+958 FTNNKDLFRA

-980 VLNQESLNHS
+980 VLNQESLNYS
-990 FEKLKDAT
+990 FKKLKDAT
-998 IGGSYYKEAHERNPI
+998 IGESYYKEAHDCNPI
-1013 IKKPSYNEPEQRLYI
+1013 IKKPLHNEPEKRLYI
-1028 NHSAYFRGVSE
+1028 NHSAYFRGVSK
-1039 EIYNYMIGGYGVLD
+1039 EIYHYMIGGYGVLE
-1053 KYLKSHKNESC
+1053 KYLKSHKNEPC

-1110 NPPPPPHL
+1110 NPPPPPPFNTN
-1118 IPISPLSYRAKPKP
+1118 I
-1132 SEILTLMP
+1132 
-1140 HSSAKKQAITISIA
+1140 
-1154 EAEVQPSLYSVLP
+1154 
-1167 NLALICDRGSKVS
+1167 ALILSRQAKAIGDFDFDAAFISKEASDNNIYRRGGG
-1180 PISNVFVTNMLCDL
+1180 L
-1194 HVNGSGSYA
+1194 A
-1203 FLLYRLE
+1203 FPLFCIT